1 MIKNKWTV
9 KIILLVTVI
18 LAGLILCINSINGIP
33 DAETNYK
40 EIYSAML
47 NANQEDNLN
56 WENETD
62 FEVNREEI
70 QGGGFQ
76 VPKIEGRAIYCTER
90 DVTLA
95 MTSAMWRGESN
106 EYTYYWSTPKVEN
119 IFNPANVDK
128 EGRIWSKELSKNEID
143 AINSTGDFVNS
154 LDSAIRTRGYYKCS
168 NNHTTISADKAYV
181 ITADPCNQWTPRKQ
195 IVMWMLQITGGINVD
210 NAETIIAKLKLDGSK
225 AEFVRS
231 DIEAIKQLYNEAI
244 KYGKFKERVNNA
256 LSNDGNY
263 ATNLTDVDNITSE
276 YYTSNSNKYIKVGP
290 YTMKY
295 VNGKY
300 LNEEIIFG
308 GIGGKVDN
316 ETLGLYIQNGNQKIK
331 VNKIITDDKIA
342 NTKNFRPCEESDP
355 VSGLYVEHTTDFMR
369 PSSEKE
375 FYILIPKTELE
386 ADAKLYAHFTWMEA
400 KGEECVK
407 NGISYQISE
416 GSLEKKNRIT
426 RLKPN
431 KDKKIKFEATFTQ
444 QLTEFNGE
452 RELKEFTLD
461 LGTVQPPS
469 KEGSYYVSIRKIGE
483 GGKGL
488 EGAEFLIN
496 GVSYG
501 TNEDGYIENE
511 DGDILMEQLINAS
524 GTETWTVEEKS
535 APEGYITQPL
545 KIVFNVYK
553 VYNSTTNTYEVDRI
567 EIVSSNSNAK
577 VTFNKEN
584 KTITVQIK
592 NIEKPDPNN
601 PNDLLDTYEIK
612 AKKVDEQGK
621 GLAGAK
627 FNITWPTGKTSEAT
641 SNENGDLVISGQT
654 PILGLN
660 SEEEDH
666 FKIEEIEAPAGY
678 KMING
683 AIEFDVK
690 KEKLITIDGT
700 DKYGITGIINVNAP
714 EGVTIELNGRGEI
727 SIVIPN
733 QKDIKLISIGGNVWE
748 DAKTGKASLGDG
760 INSTTNNVDKN
771 LENIKV
777 SLYTEDMKLAELMPA
792 DSVTNIYN
800 RINPTLTDANGNYK
814 FEGVDESKKYYVVF
828 EYDGQVYMPTEYLAK
843 GISGDTIQN
852 YNSVEEMLGE
862 LTNIGTGR
870 DNGNSGSTGGKN
882 TGTGTNTGSGKNTQ
896 TNTEWFEKW
905 KTNSKASELE
915 TNTGKNTI
923 EGRQTFNNRFA
934 EIGAS
939 PKNYISKNTLG
950 ISTYLVEE
958 EGIYYNKSYT
968 RLELMGYTLK
978 KTSKGVA
985 YVQDKIQLVDGYK
998 YNKYGTLD
1006 YDDNGAITSEWSEGL
1021 ISQKI
1026 KEFIVANGHYP
1037 NEAEKVR
1044 IYRSIVGDMNDDEAW
1059 NKLQFIED
1067 CKMSA
1072 LTKSPFNSGIEYYP
1086 TNKNAT
1092 FGTDL
1097 LTNYVNLGLWRRQEF
1112 NAQLTKDVVEV
1123 TTTSNGNS
1131 LTTPFNSKEK
1141 ALYYIK
1147 DYMNDYTNAIK
1158 ENNGKINLAKQ
1169 YADSQQGIYINRLNA
1184 QYYYNKYYDRPIK
1197 QSEYMGQRNLEV
1209 EIKYRITVYNLSQS
1223 LETQIIEVV
1232 DYYDDSLQLTSA
1244 VVNTNGKNISND
1256 KSSAVSESIYGQVTE
1271 KSFPGFNKVYIRL
1284 QNKQLATGEGI
1295 TIDLTYKVKR
1305 MALQGFEGYIN
1316 IGEKTNIAE
1325 INGYKT
1331 YYSANTS
1338 TPNRHGAIIGNN
1350 TTVAGLIDVNSTPG
1364 NLETIEEITNGV
1376 INFEDDSDKTTATLT
1391 IDDGDD
1397 PTPPDSDTP
1406 PDSNTPI
1413 DSTNIISG
1421 CVWEDAKTGKA
1432 SLGNGIRDSGEK
1444 RIAGVKVALCTREDK
1459 INDQLS
1465 TGEKQVDWIQRYNE
1479 KNYNKYTYKV
1489 VKEETTDQNGE
1500 YSFKDVEKGD
1510 YYVLFGYGLDDA
1522 TVLTNNK
1529 ENETNKILGKTGSNT
1544 KSYNGQDYKSTIFQA
1559 GFENGYDIE
1568 NVDYDKSLNEA
1579 HVSKAIDD
1587 WARVEEVNKYS
1598 KIQTNHIAEVLAS
1611 PTKVPTYLGEQYG
1624 SDLMGR
1630 LVDELTTNTWKI
1642 AKTQKIK
1649 IEGRR
1654 GGEKIENVDLG
1665 LVERPITQLQITNNV
1680 ENVKV
1685 TLSDGSIVFDATQT
1699 AEAKG
1704 NEIKNVIWKSNR
1716 STTKG
1721 ITGGFIQLYLDEE
1734 LMYGAT
1740 IQITYKMQINKLNDY
1755 VEYEGLEYYAK
1766 GRTNSENK
1774 VESKA
1779 KKLVCYI
1786 PNKMQFNKTQSG
1798 DWNSITD
1805 INEIIPAEEKDGEN
1819 INNNLVNY
1827 RLKDTISSQSNTIS
1841 KIEADNIN
1849 NKYSNK
1855 GYLDNEYLNNNML
1868 TISQLITKEGA
1879 QGGYECKVEIVEL
1892 ENAVGR
1898 RMKTS
1903 IVGNFNPANDPVEND
1918 EAKAENVAVMPPFG
1932 IGQVFYYILTIV
1944 IAGMLVVGIIF
1955 IKKKVLVK

>member
-56 WENETD
+56 WGNETG
-62 FEVNREEI
+62 FEVDPDNL
-70 QGGGFQ
+70 QSNGFE
-76 VPKIEGRAIYCTER
+76 VPKVEGRAIYCTER
-90 DVTLA
+90 GVTLA
-95 MTSAMWRGESN
+95 MNSNMYRGTNTAYS
-106 EYTYYWSTPKVEN
+106 YYNWGPKIVSN
-119 IFNPANVDK
+119 IFDPAN
-128 EGRIWSKELSKNEID
+128 GNLWSRKLTDTEIR
-143 AINSTGDFVNS
+143 AINNVKDFG
-154 LDSAIRTRGYYKCS
+154 LLATIRTRGYYKCS

-225 AEFVRS
+225 AKFVRS
-231 DIEAIKQLYNEAI
+231 DIEAIKQLYNEA
-244 KYGKFKERVNNA
+244 KAYRRFKNGVNKA
-256 LSNDGNY
+256 LSNGGSY
-263 ATNLTDVDNITSE
+263 ATNLTDVDNMTSE
-276 YYTSNSNKYIKVGP
+276 YYTSNSNEYIKVGP

-300 LNEEIIFG
+300 KDEKIIFG

-331 VNKIITDDKIA
+331 VEKIITNDNER

-386 ADAKLYAHFTWMEA
+386 DDAKLYAHFTWMEA
-400 KGEECVK
+400 KGEKCVK

-416 GSLEKKNRIT
+416 DSLKKSNGKT
-426 RLKPN
+426 KLKPDANN
-431 KDKKIKFEATFTQ
+431 KIEFEATFTQ

-452 RELKEFTLD
+452 RKLKEFTLD

-469 KEGSYYVSIRKIGE
+469 KEGSYSINMRKIDEKGD
-483 GGKGL
+483 GL

-496 GVSYG
+496 GLLTYVSDK
-501 TNEDGYIENE
+501 DGYI
-511 DGDILMEQLINAS
+511 LRSHQVINAS

-567 EIVSSNSNAK
+567 EIVSANSNAK

-584 KTITVQIK
+584 QTITVQIK
-592 NIEKPDPNN
+592 NIKANPENPD
-601 PNDLLDTYEIK
+601 DLLDTYEIK
-612 AKKVDEQGK
+612 ARKVNEQGN

-654 PILGLN
+654 PMLGLN
-660 SEEEDH
+660 SEGEDH

-777 SLYTEDMKLAELMPA
+777 SLYTEDMKLAELMPD

-905 KTNSKASELE
+905 KANSKASEYE
-915 TNTGKNTI
+915 TNTGRITI

-998 YNKYGTLD
+998 YNEYGTLD

-1044 IYRSIVGDMNDDEAW
+1044 IYRSIVGDMNDNEAW

-1141 ALYYIK
+1141 ALYNIK

-1158 ENNGKINLAKQ
+1158 DNNGKINLAKQ

-1197 QSEYMGQRNLEV
+1197 QSEYIGQRNLEV

-1223 LETQIIEVV
+1223 LETQITEVV

-1244 VVNTNGKNISND
+1244 VVNTNGKNISKD

-1305 MALQGFEGYIN
+1305 MALQGFEGYVN

-1350 TTVAGLIDVNSTPG
+1350 TTVAGLVDVNSTPG

-1391 IDDGDD
+1391 ITDD
-1397 PTPPDSDTP
+1397 PTPPDPDTP
-1406 PDSNTPI
+1406 PDPNTPI

-1421 CVWEDAKTGKA
+1421 CVWEDNNK
-1432 SLGNGIRDSGEK
+1432 NGIRDSGEEK
-1444 RIAGVKVALCTREDK
+1444 IAGVKVALCTR
-1459 INDQLS
+1459 INDQLGA
-1465 TGEKQVDWIQRYNE
+1465 GEKQVDWIQRYNE

-1500 YSFKDVEKGD
+1500 YRFKDVEKGY

-1559 GFENGYDIE
+1559 NLENGEYDLEKIKE
-1568 NVDYDKSLNEA
+1568 YDKNLNDKY
-1579 HVSKAIDD
+1579 VSDAIDD
-1587 WARVEEVNKYS
+1587 WERVKEVNEYS

-1642 AKTQKIK
+1642 AKTPK
-1649 IEGRR
+1649 IEVTEVK
-1654 GGEKIENVDLG
+1654 GGERIPNINLG
-1665 LVERPITQLQITNNV
+1665 LV
-1680 ENVKV
+1680 
-1685 TLSDGSIVFDATQT
+1685 
-1699 AEAKG
+1699 
-1704 NEIKNVIWKSNR
+1704 
-1716 STTKG
+1716 
-1721 ITGGFIQLYLDEE
+1721 
-1734 LMYGAT
+1734 
-1740 IQITYKMQINKLNDY
+1740 
-1755 VEYEGLEYYAK
+1755 
-1766 GRTNSENK
+1766 
-1774 VESKA
+1774 
-1779 KKLVCYI
+1779 
-1786 PNKMQFNKTQSG
+1786 
-1798 DWNSITD
+1798 
-1805 INEIIPAEEKDGEN
+1805 
-1819 INNNLVNY
+1819 
-1827 RLKDTISSQSNTIS
+1827 
-1841 KIEADNIN
+1841 
-1849 NKYSNK
+1849 
-1855 GYLDNEYLNNNML
+1855 
-1868 TISQLITKEGA
+1868 
-1879 QGGYECKVEIVEL
+1879 
-1892 ENAVGR
+1892 
-1898 RMKTS
+1898 
-1903 IVGNFNPANDPVEND
+1903 
-1918 EAKAENVAVMPPFG
+1918 
-1932 IGQVFYYILTIV
+1932 
-1944 IAGMLVVGIIF
+1944 
-1955 IKKKVLVK
+1955 

>member
-56 WENETD
+56 WGNETG
-62 FEVNREEI
+62 FEVDPDNM
-70 QGGGFQ
+70 QSNGFE
-76 VPKIEGRAIYCTER
+76 VPKVEGRAIYCTER
-90 DVTLA
+90 GVTLA
-95 MTSAMWRGESN
+95 MNSNMYRGTNTAYS
-106 EYTYYWSTPKVEN
+106 YYNWGPKIVSN
-119 IFNPANVDK
+119 IFDPAN
-128 EGRIWSKELSKNEID
+128 GNLWSRELTDTEIS
-143 AINSTGDFVNS
+143 AINNVKDFG
-154 LDSAIRTRGYYKCS
+154 LLATIRTRGYYKCS

-231 DIEAIKQLYNEAI
+231 DIEAIKQLYNEA
-244 KYGKFKERVNNA
+244 KAYRRFKNGVNKA
-256 LSNDGNY
+256 LSNGGSY

-276 YYTSNSNKYIKVGP
+276 YYTSNSNEYIKVGP

-300 LNEEIIFG
+300 KDEKIIFG

-331 VNKIITDDKIA
+331 VEKIITNDNER

-400 KGEECVK
+400 KGEKCVK

-416 GSLEKKNRIT
+416 DSLKKSNGKT
-426 RLKPN
+426 KLKPDAN
-431 KDKKIKFEATFTQ
+431 KKIEFEATFTQ

-452 RELKEFTLD
+452 RKLKEFTLD

-469 KEGSYYVSIRKIGE
+469 KEGSYSINMRKIDEKGD
-483 GGKGL
+483 GL

-496 GVSYG
+496 GLLTYVSDK
-501 TNEDGYIENE
+501 DGF
-511 DGDILMEQLINAS
+511 ILRSHQVINAS

-567 EIVSSNSNAK
+567 EIVSANSNAK

-584 KTITVQIK
+584 QTITVQIK

-612 AKKVDEQGK
+612 AKKVNEQGN

-660 SEEEDH
+660 SEGEDH

-777 SLYTEDMKLAELMPA
+777 SLYTEDMKLAELMPD

-814 FEGVDESKKYYVVF
+814 FEGVCVDESKKYYVVF

-905 KTNSKASELE
+905 KANSKASELE

-1044 IYRSIVGDMNDDEAW
+1044 IYRSIVGDMNDNEAW

-1141 ALYYIK
+1141 ALYNIK

-1158 ENNGKINLAKQ
+1158 DNNGKINLAKQ

-1197 QSEYMGQRNLEV
+1197 QSEYIGQRNLEV

-1223 LETQIIEVV
+1223 LETQITEVV

-1244 VVNTNGKNISND
+1244 VVNTNGKNISKD

-1305 MALQGFEGYIN
+1305 MALQGFEGYVN

-1350 TTVAGLIDVNSTPG
+1350 TTVAGLVDVNSTPG

-1391 IDDGDD
+1391 ITDD
-1397 PTPPDSDTP
+1397 PTPPDPDTP
-1406 PDSNTPI
+1406 PDPNTPI

-1421 CVWEDAKTGKA
+1421 CVWEDNNK
-1432 SLGNGIRDSGEK
+1432 NGIRDSGEEK
-1444 RIAGVKVALCTREDK
+1444 IAGVKVALCTR
-1459 INDQLS
+1459 INDQLG
-1465 TGEKQVDWIQRYNE
+1465 TREKQVDWIQRYNE

-1500 YSFKDVEKGD
+1500 YRFKDVEKGY

-1559 GFENGYDIE
+1559 NLENGEYDLEKIKE
-1568 NVDYDKSLNEA
+1568 YDKNLNDKY
-1579 HVSKAIDD
+1579 VSDAIDD
-1587 WARVEEVNKYS
+1587 WERVKEVNEYS

-1642 AKTQKIK
+1642 AKTPK
-1649 IEGRR
+1649 IEVTEVK
-1654 GGEKIENVDLG
+1654 GGERIPNVDLG
-1665 LVERPITQLQITNNV
+1665 LVERPKTQLQITNNV

-1699 AEAKG
+1699 AEATKG
-1704 NEIKNVIWKSNR
+1704 NETKNVIWKSNR

-1740 IQITYKMQINKLNDY
+1740 IQITYKMQINEKNDDY

-1766 GRTNSENK
+1766 GRTNSGIK

-1798 DWNSITD
+1798 DWNAITD

-1849 NKYSNK
+1849 NA
-1855 GYLDNEYLNNNML
+1855 YLNNNML
-1868 TISQLITKEGA
+1868 TISQLITKESA

-1898 RMKTS
+1898 RMETS

-1918 EAKAENVAVMPPFG
+1918 EAKAEDVAVMPPFG
-1932 IGQVFYYILTIV
+1932 IGQVFYYVLTIV

>member
-56 WENETD
+56 WGNETG
-62 FEVNREEI
+62 FEVDPDNL
-70 QGGGFQ
+70 QSNGFE
-76 VPKIEGRAIYCTER
+76 VPKVEGRAIYCTER
-90 DVTLA
+90 GVTLA
-95 MTSAMWRGESN
+95 MNSNMYRGTNTAYS
-106 EYTYYWSTPKVEN
+106 YYNWGPKIVSN
-119 IFNPANVDK
+119 IFDPAN
-128 EGRIWSKELSKNEID
+128 GMWSKTLTDDEIK
-143 AINSTGDFVNS
+143 AINNVNNFG
-154 LDSAIRTRGYYKCS
+154 LPATIRTRGYYKCS

-225 AEFVRS
+225 AQFVR
-231 DIEAIKQLYNEAI
+231 DNVDAIKQLYNEAI

-331 VNKIITDDKIA
+331 VNKIITDDKIT
-342 NTKNFRPCEESDP
+342 NTKNFKPCEESDP

-416 GSLEKKNRIT
+416 GSLEKENEIT

-431 KDKKIKFEATFTQ
+431 KDKKIKFEAAFTQ

-469 KEGSYYVSIRKIGE
+469 KEGSYSINMRKIYEDENGVE
-483 GGKGL
+483 HGL

-496 GVSYG
+496 GLLTYVSDK
-501 TNEDGYIENE
+501 DGF
-511 DGDILMEQLINAS
+511 ILRSHQVINAS

-567 EIVSSNSNAK
+567 EIVSANSNAK
-577 VTFNKEN
+577 VTFNKEDQ
-584 KTITVQIK
+584 TITVQIK
-592 NIEKPDPNN
+592 NIKANPENPD
-601 PNDLLDTYEIK
+601 DLLDTYEIK
-612 AKKVDEQGK
+612 AKKVNEQGN

-660 SEEEDH
+660 SEGEDH

-870 DNGNSGSTGGKN
+870 DNGNSGSAGGKN

-905 KTNSKASELE
+905 KANSKASEFE

-1026 KEFIVANGHYP
+1026 KEFIVANRHYP

-1044 IYRSIVGDMNDDEAW
+1044 IYRSIVGDMNDNEAW

-1123 TTTSNGNS
+1123 TTTNTKNGNS
-1131 LTTPFNSKEK
+1131 DKTVFNGKTY
-1141 ALYYIK
+1141 ALDSIK
-1147 DYMNDYTNAIK
+1147 DYINDYTNAIK
-1158 ENNGKINLAKQ
+1158 DNNGKINLAKQ

-1223 LETQIIEVV
+1223 LETQITEVV

-1244 VVNTNGKNISND
+1244 VVNTNGKNISKD

-1350 TTVAGLIDVNSTPG
+1350 TTVAGLVDVNSTPG

-1391 IDDGDD
+1391 ITDDGDD
-1397 PTPPDSDTP
+1397 PTPPDNP
-1406 PDSNTPI
+1406 NNPTPI
-1413 DSTNIISG
+1413 DSTNTISG
-1421 CVWEDAKTGKA
+1421 CVWEDNNK
-1432 SLGNGIRDSGEK
+1432 NGIRDSGEEK
-1444 RIAGVKVALCTREDK
+1444 IAGVKVALCKKYERDDGTQQVAGDEKLGWIKEYNDK
-1459 INDQLS
+1459 LKLYNKEYIYKS
-1465 TGEKQVDWIQRYNE
+1465 VGEYTTGEDG
-1479 KNYNKYTYKV
+1479 TYSFE
-1489 VKEETTDQNGE
+1489 VKEP
-1500 YSFKDVEKGD
+1500 GD

-1522 TVLTNNK
+1522 TVLTND
-1529 ENETNKILGKTGSNT
+1529 EDNETYKVLVERRGKNE

-1587 WARVEEVNKYS
+1587 WDRVKEVNKYS

-1740 IQITYKMQINKLNDY
+1740 IQITYKMQINELNDY

-1898 RMKTS
+1898 RMETS

-1932 IGQVFYYILTIV
+1932 IGQVFYYVLTIV

>member
-56 WENETD
+56 WGNETG
-62 FEVNREEI
+62 FEVDPDNM
-70 QGGGFQ
+70 QSNGFE
-76 VPKIEGRAIYCTER
+76 VPKVEGRAIYCTER
-90 DVTLA
+90 GVTLA
-95 MTSAMWRGESN
+95 MNSNMYRGTNTAYS
-106 EYTYYWSTPKVEN
+106 YYNWGPKIVSN
-119 IFNPANVDK
+119 IFDPAN
-128 EGRIWSKELSKNEID
+128 GNLWSRELTDTEIS
-143 AINSTGDFVNS
+143 AINNVKDFG
-154 LDSAIRTRGYYKCS
+154 LLATIRTRGYYKCS

-231 DIEAIKQLYNEAI
+231 DIEAIKQLYNEA
-244 KYGKFKERVNNA
+244 KAYRRFKNGVNKA
-256 LSNDGNY
+256 LSNGGSY

-276 YYTSNSNKYIKVGP
+276 YYTSNSNEYIKVGP

-300 LNEEIIFG
+300 KDEKIIFG

-331 VNKIITDDKIA
+331 VEKIITNDNER

-400 KGEECVK
+400 KGEKCVK

-416 GSLEKKNRIT
+416 DSLKKSNGKT
-426 RLKPN
+426 KLKPDAN
-431 KDKKIKFEATFTQ
+431 KKIEFEATFTQ

-452 RELKEFTLD
+452 RKLKEFTLD

-469 KEGSYYVSIRKIGE
+469 KEGSYSINMRKIYEDENGVE
-483 GGKGL
+483 HGL

-496 GVSYG
+496 GLLTYVSDK
-501 TNEDGYIENE
+501 DGYILR
-511 DGDILMEQLINAS
+511 GHQVINAS

-535 APEGYITQPL
+535 APVGYIVQPL

-567 EIVSSNSNAK
+567 EIVSSNSNAE
-577 VTFNKEN
+577 VTFNKEDQ
-584 KTITVQIK
+584 TITVQIK
-592 NIEKPDPNN
+592 NIKANPENPD
-601 PNDLLDTYEIK
+601 DDTYEIK
-612 AKKVDEQGK
+612 AKKVNEQGN

-660 SEEEDH
+660 SEGEDH

-905 KTNSKASELE
+905 KANSKASELE

-1123 TTTSNGNS
+1123 TTTNTKNGNS
-1131 LTTPFNSKEK
+1131 DKTVFNGKTY
-1141 ALYYIK
+1141 ALDSIK
-1147 DYMNDYTNAIK
+1147 DYINDYTNAIK
-1158 ENNGKINLAKQ
+1158 DNNGKINLAKQ

-1223 LETQIIEVV
+1223 LETQITEVV

-1244 VVNTNGKNISND
+1244 VVNTNGKNISKD

-1350 TTVAGLIDVNSTPG
+1350 TTVAGLVDVNSTPG

-1391 IDDGDD
+1391 ITDD
-1397 PTPPDSDTP
+1397 PTPPDPDTP
-1406 PDSNTPI
+1406 PDPNTPI

-1421 CVWEDAKTGKA
+1421 CVWEDNNK
-1432 SLGNGIRDSGEK
+1432 NGIRDSGEEK
-1444 RIAGVKVALCTREDK
+1444 IAGVKVALCKKYERDDGTQQVAGDEKLGWIKEYNDK
-1459 INDQLS
+1459 LKLYNKEYIYKS
-1465 TGEKQVDWIQRYNE
+1465 VGEYTTGEDG
-1479 KNYNKYTYKV
+1479 TYSFE
-1489 VKEETTDQNGE
+1489 VKE
-1500 YSFKDVEKGD
+1500 SGD

-1522 TVLTNNK
+1522 TVLTND
-1529 ENETNKILGKTGSNT
+1529 EDNETYKVLVARRGKNE

-1587 WARVEEVNKYS
+1587 WDRVKEVNKYS

-1699 AEAKG
+1699 AEATKG

-1716 STTKG
+1716 SATKG
-1721 ITGGFIQLYLDEE
+1721 ITGGLIHLYLDKE

-1740 IQITYKMQINKLNDY
+1740 IQITYKMQINNLNDY

-1849 NKYSNK
+1849 NA
-1855 GYLDNEYLNNNML
+1855 YLNNNML
-1868 TISQLITKEGA
+1868 TISQLITKESA

-1898 RMKTS
+1898 RMETS

-1918 EAKAENVAVMPPFG
+1918 EAKAEDVAVMPPFG
-1932 IGQVFYYILTIV
+1932 IGQVFYYVLTVV

>member
-40 EIYSAML
+40 EVYSAML

-56 WENETD
+56 WGNETG
-62 FEVNREEI
+62 FEVDPDNI
-70 QGGGFQ
+70 QSNGFE
-76 VPKIEGRAIYCTER
+76 VPKVEGRAIYCTER
-90 DVTLA
+90 GVTLA
-95 MTSAMWRGESN
+95 MNSNMYRGTNKAYS
-106 EYTYYWSTPKVEN
+106 YYNWGPKIVSN
-119 IFNPANVDK
+119 IFDPAN
-128 EGRIWSKELSKNEID
+128 GMWSKTLTDDEIE
-143 AINSTGDFVNS
+143 AINNVKDFG
-154 LDSAIRTRGYYKCS
+154 LLATIRTRGYYKCS

-195 IVMWMLQITGGINVD
+195 IVMWMLIDGGVNTE
-210 NAETIIAKLKLDGSK
+210 NAETIIERLDIDGGK
-225 AEFVRS
+225 AQFVR
-231 DIEAIKQLYNEAI
+231 DNVDAIKQLYYEAI
-244 KYGKFKERVNNA
+244 AYGKFKERVNNA

-276 YYTSNSNKYIKVGP
+276 YYPSNSKEYIKVGP

-300 LNEEIIFG
+300 KDEKIIFG

-331 VNKIITDDKIA
+331 VNKIITDDEVN
-342 NTKNFRPCEESDP
+342 NTKNFKPCEESDP
-355 VSGLYVEHTTDFMR
+355 VSGLYVEHTKTAMK

-400 KGEECVK
+400 KGEKCVK

-416 GSLEKKNRIT
+416 DSLKKSNGKT
-426 RLKPN
+426 KLKPDAN
-431 KDKKIKFEATFTQ
+431 KKIEFEATFTQ

-452 RELKEFTLD
+452 RKLKEFTLD

-469 KEGSYYVSIRKIGE
+469 KEGSYSINMRKIYEDENGVE
-483 GGKGL
+483 HGL

-496 GVSYG
+496 GLLTYVSD
-501 TNEDGYIENE
+501 EDGYILR
-511 DGDILMEQLINAS
+511 GQQIINAS
-524 GTETWTVEEKS
+524 GTETWTVEEKI
-535 APEGYITQPL
+535 APAGYIVQPL

-567 EIVSSNSNAK
+567 EIVSSNSNAE
-577 VTFNKEN
+577 VTFNKEDQ
-584 KTITVQIK
+584 TITVKIK
-592 NIEKPDPNN
+592 NIKN
-601 PNDLLDTYEIK
+601 PNPDNPDDLLNTYKIK
-612 AKKVDEQGK
+612 AKKVDEQGN

-627 FNITWPTGKTSEAT
+627 FKITWPTGKTSEAT

-654 PILGLN
+654 PTLLLN
-660 SEEEDH
+660 SEGEDH

-700 DKYGITGIINVNAP
+700 DKYVITIVNVNTP
-714 EGVTIELNGRGEI
+714 EGVIIGLSGSGEI
-727 SIVIPN
+727 SIVISN
-733 QKDIKLISIGGNVWE
+733 QKDIPLISIGGNVWE

-777 SLYTEDMKLAELMPA
+777 SLYTEDMKLAELMPD

-905 KTNSKASELE
+905 KANSKASELE

-998 YNKYGTLD
+998 YNQYGTLD

-1141 ALYYIK
+1141 ALYNIK

-1158 ENNGKINLAKQ
+1158 DNNGKINLAKQ

-1223 LETQIIEVV
+1223 LETQITEVV

-1305 MALQGFEGYIN
+1305 MALQGFGGYIN

-1350 TTVAGLIDVNSTPG
+1350 TTVAGLVDVNSTPG

-1391 IDDGDD
+1391 ITDD
-1397 PTPPDSDTP
+1397 PTPPDPDTP
-1406 PDSNTPI
+1406 PDPNTPI

-1500 YSFKDVEKGD
+1500 YSFKDVKKGD

-1522 TVLTNNK
+1522 TILTNNK

-1559 GFENGYDIE
+1559 NLENGEYDLEEIKE
-1568 NVDYDKSLNEA
+1568 YDKNLNDKY
-1579 HVSKAIDD
+1579 VSDAIDD
-1587 WARVEEVNKYS
+1587 WDRVKEVNEYS

-1642 AKTQKIK
+1642 AKTPK
-1649 IEGRR
+1649 IEVTEVKD
-1654 GGEKIENVDLG
+1654 GERIPNVDLG

-1699 AEAKG
+1699 AEAT
-1704 NEIKNVIWKSNR
+1704 KNVIWKSNR
-1716 STTKG
+1716 SATKG

-1740 IQITYKMQINKLNDY
+1740 IQIMYKMQINKLKNY

-1766 GRTNSENK
+1766 GRTNSGIK
-1774 VESKA
+1774 VEPKA

-1798 DWNSITD
+1798 DWNAITD

-1841 KIEADNIN
+1841 KIERPDNTEDN
-1849 NKYSNK
+1849 EA
-1855 GYLDNEYLNNNML
+1855 YLDNAYLNNNML

-1898 RMKTS
+1898 RMETS
-1903 IVGNFNPANDPVEND
+1903 IVGNFNPANNPVEND
-1918 EAKAENVAVMPPFG
+1918 EAKAEDVAVMPPFG
-1932 IGQVFYYILTIV
+1932 IGQVFYYVLTIV

>member
-56 WENETD
+56 WGNETG
-62 FEVNREEI
+62 FEVDPDNI
-70 QGGGFQ
+70 QSNGFE
-76 VPKIEGRAIYCTER
+76 VPKVEGRAIYCTQR

-95 MTSAMWRGESN
+95 MTSAMWRGESSA
-106 EYTYYWSTPKVEN
+106 YTYYWSTPKVED
-119 IFNPANVDK
+119 IFNPAN
-128 EGRIWSKELSKNEID
+128 GNLWSRKLTDTEIS
-143 AINSTGDFVNS
+143 AINNANNFGLPAT
-154 LDSAIRTRGYYKCS
+154 IRTRGYYKCS

-225 AEFVRS
+225 AKFVRS
-231 DIEAIKQLYNEAI
+231 DIEAIKQLYNEA
-244 KYGKFKERVNNA
+244 KAYRRFKNGVNKA
-256 LSNDGNY
+256 LSNGGSY
-263 ATNLTDVDNITSE
+263 ATNLTDVDNMTSE
-276 YYTSNSNKYIKVGP
+276 YYTSNSNEYIKVGP

-300 LNEEIIFG
+300 KDEKIIFG

-331 VNKIITDDKIA
+331 VEKIITNDNER

-386 ADAKLYAHFTWMEA
+386 DDAKLYAHFTWMEA
-400 KGEECVK
+400 KGEKCVK

-416 GSLEKKNRIT
+416 DSLKKSNGKT
-426 RLKPN
+426 KLKPDANN
-431 KDKKIKFEATFTQ
+431 KIEFEATFTQ

-452 RELKEFTLD
+452 RKLKEFTLD

-469 KEGSYYVSIRKIGE
+469 KEGSYSINMRKIDEKGD
-483 GGKGL
+483 GL

-496 GVSYG
+496 GLLTYVSDK
-501 TNEDGYIENE
+501 DGYI
-511 DGDILMEQLINAS
+511 LRSHQVINAS

-567 EIVSSNSNAK
+567 EIVSANSNAK

-584 KTITVQIK
+584 QTITVQIK
-592 NIEKPDPNN
+592 NIKANPENPD
-601 PNDLLDTYEIK
+601 DLLDKYEIK
-612 AKKVDEQGK
+612 ARKVNEQGN

-654 PILGLN
+654 PMLGLN
-660 SEEEDH
+660 SEGEDH

-905 KTNSKASELE
+905 KANSKASEYE
-915 TNTGKNTI
+915 TNTGRITI

-1044 IYRSIVGDMNDDEAW
+1044 IYRSIVGDMNDNEAW

-1131 LTTPFNSKEK
+1131 LTTPFNNKEK
-1141 ALYYIK
+1141 ALYNIK

-1158 ENNGKINLAKQ
+1158 DNNGKINLAKQ

-1197 QSEYMGQRNLEV
+1197 QSEYIGQRNLEV

-1223 LETQIIEVV
+1223 LETQITEVV

-1244 VVNTNGKNISND
+1244 VVNTNGKNISKD

-1305 MALQGFEGYIN
+1305 MALQGFEGYVN

-1350 TTVAGLIDVNSTPG
+1350 TTVAGLVDVNSTPG

-1391 IDDGDD
+1391 ITDD
-1397 PTPPDSDTP
+1397 PTPPDPDTP
-1406 PDSNTPI
+1406 PDPNTPI

-1421 CVWEDAKTGKA
+1421 CVWEDNNK
-1432 SLGNGIRDSGEK
+1432 NGIRDSGEEK
-1444 RIAGVKVALCTREDK
+1444 IAGVKVALCTR
-1459 INDQLS
+1459 INDQLG

-1500 YSFKDVEKGD
+1500 YRFKDVEKGY

-1559 GFENGYDIE
+1559 NLENGEYDLEKIKE
-1568 NVDYDKSLNEA
+1568 YDKNLNDKY
-1579 HVSKAIDD
+1579 VSDAIDD
-1587 WARVEEVNKYS
+1587 WERVKEVNEYS

-1642 AKTQKIK
+1642 AKTPK
-1649 IEGRR
+1649 IEVTEVK
-1654 GGEKIENVDLG
+1654 GGERIPNVDLG
-1665 LVERPITQLQITNNV
+1665 LVERPKTQLQITNNV

-1699 AEAKG
+1699 AEATKG
-1704 NEIKNVIWKSNR
+1704 NETKNVIWKSNR
-1716 STTKG
+1716 SATKG

-1740 IQITYKMQINKLNDY
+1740 IQITYKMQINELNDY

-1766 GRTNSENK
+1766 GRTNSGIK

-1798 DWNSITD
+1798 DWNAITD

-1849 NKYSNK
+1849 NA
-1855 GYLDNEYLNNNML
+1855 YLNNNML

-1898 RMKTS
+1898 RMETS

-1918 EAKAENVAVMPPFG
+1918 EAKAEDVAVMPPFG
-1932 IGQVFYYILTIV
+1932 IGQVFYYVLTIV

>member
-56 WENETD
+56 WGNETG
-62 FEVNREEI
+62 FEVDPDNM
-70 QGGGFQ
+70 QSNGFE
-76 VPKIEGRAIYCTER
+76 VPKVEGRAIYCTER
-90 DVTLA
+90 GVTLA
-95 MTSAMWRGESN
+95 MNSNMYRGTNTAYS
-106 EYTYYWSTPKVEN
+106 YYNWGPKIVSN
-119 IFNPANVDK
+119 IFDPAN
-128 EGRIWSKELSKNEID
+128 GNLWSRKLTDTEIS
-143 AINSTGDFVNS
+143 AINNVKDFG
-154 LDSAIRTRGYYKCS
+154 LLATIRTRGYYKCS

-231 DIEAIKQLYNEAI
+231 DIEAIKQLYNEA
-244 KYGKFKERVNNA
+244 KAYRRFKNGVNKA
-256 LSNDGNY
+256 LSNGGSY

-276 YYTSNSNKYIKVGP
+276 YYTSNSNEYIKVGP

-300 LNEEIIFG
+300 KDEKIIFG

-331 VNKIITDDKIA
+331 VEKIITNDNER
-342 NTKNFRPCEESDP
+342 NTKNFKPCEESDP

-386 ADAKLYAHFTWMEA
+386 DDAKLYAHFTWMEA
-400 KGEECVK
+400 KGEKCVK

-416 GSLEKKNRIT
+416 DSLKKSNGKT
-426 RLKPN
+426 KLKPDANN
-431 KDKKIKFEATFTQ
+431 KIEFEATFTQ

-452 RELKEFTLD
+452 RKLKEFTLD

-469 KEGSYYVSIRKIGE
+469 KEGSYSINMRKIDEKGD
-483 GGKGL
+483 GL

-496 GVSYG
+496 GLLTYVSDK
-501 TNEDGYIENE
+501 DGYI
-511 DGDILMEQLINAS
+511 LRSHQVINAS

-567 EIVSSNSNAK
+567 EIVSANSNAK

-584 KTITVQIK
+584 QTITVQIK
-592 NIEKPDPNN
+592 NIKANPENPD
-601 PNDLLDTYEIK
+601 DLLDTYEIK
-612 AKKVDEQGK
+612 ARKVNEQGN

-654 PILGLN
+654 PMLELN
-660 SEEEDH
+660 SEGEDH

-777 SLYTEDMKLAELMPA
+777 SLYTEDMKPAELMPA

-870 DNGNSGSTGGKN
+870 DNGNSGNTGGKN

-905 KTNSKASELE
+905 KANSKASEYE
-915 TNTGKNTI
+915 TNTGRITI

-1044 IYRSIVGDMNDDEAW
+1044 IYRSIVGDMNDNEAW

-1141 ALYYIK
+1141 ALYNIK

-1158 ENNGKINLAKQ
+1158 DNNGKINLAKQ

-1197 QSEYMGQRNLEV
+1197 QSEYIGQRNLEV

-1223 LETQIIEVV
+1223 LETQITEVV

-1244 VVNTNGKNISND
+1244 VVNTNGKNISKD

-1305 MALQGFEGYIN
+1305 MALQGFEGYVN

-1350 TTVAGLIDVNSTPG
+1350 TTVAGLVDVNSTPG

-1391 IDDGDD
+1391 ITDD
-1397 PTPPDSDTP
+1397 PTPPDPDTP
-1406 PDSNTPI
+1406 PDPNTPI

-1421 CVWEDAKTGKA
+1421 CVWEDNNK
-1432 SLGNGIRDSGEK
+1432 NGIRDSGEEK
-1444 RIAGVKVALCTREDK
+1444 IAGVKVALCTR
-1459 INDQLS
+1459 INDQLG

-1500 YSFKDVEKGD
+1500 YRFKDVEKGY

-1559 GFENGYDIE
+1559 NLENGEYDLEKIKE
-1568 NVDYDKSLNEA
+1568 YDKNLNDKY
-1579 HVSKAIDD
+1579 VSDAIDD
-1587 WARVEEVNKYS
+1587 WERVKEVNEYS

-1642 AKTQKIK
+1642 AKTPK
-1649 IEGRR
+1649 IEVTEVK
-1654 GGEKIENVDLG
+1654 GGERIPNVDLG
-1665 LVERPITQLQITNNV
+1665 LVERPKTQLQITNNV

-1699 AEAKG
+1699 AEATKG
-1704 NEIKNVIWKSNR
+1704 NETKNVIWKSNR
-1716 STTKG
+1716 SATKG
-1721 ITGGFIQLYLDEE
+1721 ITGGLIHLYLDKE

-1740 IQITYKMQINKLNDY
+1740 IQITYKMQINNLNDY

-1849 NKYSNK
+1849 NA
-1855 GYLDNEYLNNNML
+1855 YLNNNML
-1868 TISQLITKEGA
+1868 TISQLITKESA

-1898 RMKTS
+1898 RMETS

-1918 EAKAENVAVMPPFG
+1918 EAKAEDVAVMPPFG
-1932 IGQVFYYILTIV
+1932 IGQVFYYVLTVV

>member
-40 EIYSAML
+40 EVYSAML

-56 WENETD
+56 WGNETG
-62 FEVNREEI
+62 FEVDPDNI
-70 QGGGFQ
+70 QSNGFE
-76 VPKIEGRAIYCTER
+76 VPKVEGRAIYCTER
-90 DVTLA
+90 GVTLA
-95 MTSAMWRGESN
+95 MNSNMYRGTNKAYS
-106 EYTYYWSTPKVEN
+106 YYNWGPKIVSN
-119 IFNPANVDK
+119 IFDPAN
-128 EGRIWSKELSKNEID
+128 GMWSKTLTDDEIE
-143 AINSTGDFVNS
+143 AINNVKDFG
-154 LDSAIRTRGYYKCS
+154 LLATIRTRGYYKCS

-195 IVMWMLQITGGINVD
+195 IVMWMLIDGGVNTE
-210 NAETIIAKLKLDGSK
+210 NAETIIERLDIDGGK
-225 AEFVRS
+225 AQFVR
-231 DIEAIKQLYNEAI
+231 DNVDAIKQLYYEAI
-244 KYGKFKERVNNA
+244 AYGKFKERVNNA

-276 YYTSNSNKYIKVGP
+276 YYPSNSKEYIKVGP

-300 LNEEIIFG
+300 KDEKIIFG

-331 VNKIITDDKIA
+331 VNKIITDDEVN
-342 NTKNFRPCEESDP
+342 NTKNFKPCEESDP
-355 VSGLYVEHTTDFMR
+355 VSGLYVEHTKTAMK

-400 KGEECVK
+400 KGEKCVK

-416 GSLEKKNRIT
+416 DSLKKSNGKT
-426 RLKPN
+426 KLKPDAN
-431 KDKKIKFEATFTQ
+431 KKIEFEATFTQ

-452 RELKEFTLD
+452 RKLKEFTLD

-469 KEGSYYVSIRKIGE
+469 KEGSYSINMRKIYEDENGVE
-483 GGKGL
+483 HGL
-488 EGAEFLIN
+488 EGAKFLIN
-496 GVSYG
+496 GLLTCVSD
-501 TNEDGYIENE
+501 EDGYILR
-511 DGDILMEQLINAS
+511 GQQIINAS
-524 GTETWTVEEKS
+524 GTETWTVEEKI
-535 APEGYITQPL
+535 APAGYIVQPL

-567 EIVSSNSNAK
+567 EIVSSNSNAE
-577 VTFNKEN
+577 VTFNKEDQ
-584 KTITVQIK
+584 TITVKIK
-592 NIEKPDPNN
+592 NIKN
-601 PNDLLDTYEIK
+601 PNPDNPDDLLNTYKIK
-612 AKKVDEQGK
+612 AKKVDEQGN

-627 FNITWPTGKTSEAT
+627 FKITWPTGKTSEAT

-654 PILGLN
+654 PTLLLN
-660 SEEEDH
+660 SEGEDH

-700 DKYGITGIINVNAP
+700 DKYGITIVNVNTP
-714 EGVTIELNGRGEI
+714 EGVIIGLSGSGEI
-727 SIVIPN
+727 SIVISN
-733 QKDIKLISIGGNVWE
+733 QKDIPLISIGGNVWE

-777 SLYTEDMKLAELMPA
+777 SLYTEDMKLAELMPD

-905 KTNSKASELE
+905 KANSKASELE

-998 YNKYGTLD
+998 YNQYGTLD

-1223 LETQIIEVV
+1223 LETQITEVV

-1350 TTVAGLIDVNSTPG
+1350 TTVAGLVDVNSTPG

-1391 IDDGDD
+1391 ITDD
-1397 PTPPDSDTP
+1397 PTPPDPDTP
-1406 PDSNTPI
+1406 PDPNTPI

-1500 YSFKDVEKGD
+1500 YSFKDVKKGD

-1522 TVLTNNK
+1522 TILTNNK

-1559 GFENGYDIE
+1559 NLENGEYDLEEIKE
-1568 NVDYDKSLNEA
+1568 YDKNLNDKY
-1579 HVSKAIDD
+1579 VSDAIDD
-1587 WARVEEVNKYS
+1587 WDRVKEVNEYS

-1642 AKTQKIK
+1642 AKTPK
-1649 IEGRR
+1649 IEVTEVK
-1654 GGEKIENVDLG
+1654 GGERIPNVDLG

-1699 AEAKG
+1699 AEAT
-1704 NEIKNVIWKSNR
+1704 KNVIWKSNR
-1716 STTKG
+1716 IATKG

-1740 IQITYKMQINKLNDY
+1740 IQITYKMQINEKNDDY

-1766 GRTNSENK
+1766 GRTNSGIK

-1841 KIEADNIN
+1841 KIEANNIN
-1849 NKYSNK
+1849 
-1855 GYLDNEYLNNNML
+1855 NEYLNHNML

-1898 RMKTS
+1898 RMETS
-1903 IVGNFNPANDPVEND
+1903 IVGNFNPANNPVEND
-1918 EAKAENVAVMPPFG
+1918 EAKAEDVAVMPPFG

>member
-56 WENETD
+56 WGNETG
-62 FEVNREEI
+62 FEVNPDNI
-70 QGGGFQ
+70 QSNGFE
-76 VPKIEGRAIYCTER
+76 VPKVEGRAIYCTQR

-95 MTSAMWRGESN
+95 MTSAMWRGESSA
-106 EYTYYWSTPKVEN
+106 YTYYWSTPKVED
-119 IFNPANVDK
+119 IFNPAN
-128 EGRIWSKELSKNEID
+128 GNLWSRELTDTEIS
-143 AINSTGDFVNS
+143 AINNVNNFG
-154 LDSAIRTRGYYKCS
+154 LPATIRTRGYYKCS

-225 AEFVRS
+225 AQFVR
-231 DIEAIKQLYNEAI
+231 DNVDAIKQLYNEAI

-331 VNKIITDDKIA
+331 VNKIITDDKIT
-342 NTKNFRPCEESDP
+342 NTKNFKPCEESDP

-407 NGISYQISE
+407 NGISYQISK
-416 GSLEKKNRIT
+416 GSLEKENEIT

-431 KDKKIKFEATFTQ
+431 KDKKIKFEAAFTQ

-469 KEGSYYVSIRKIGE
+469 KEGSYSINMRKIYE
-483 GGKGL
+483 D
-488 EGAEFLIN
+488 EN
-496 GVSYG
+496 GV
-501 TNEDGYIENE
+501 EH
-511 DGDILMEQLINAS
+511 
-524 GTETWTVEEKS
+524 
-535 APEGYITQPL
+535 
-545 KIVFNVYK
+545 
-553 VYNSTTNTYEVDRI
+553 
-567 EIVSSNSNAK
+567 
-577 VTFNKEN
+577 
-584 KTITVQIK
+584 
-592 NIEKPDPNN
+592 
-601 PNDLLDTYEIK
+601 
-612 AKKVDEQGK
+612 

-660 SEEEDH
+660 SEGEDH

-700 DKYGITGIINVNAP
+700 DKYVITGIINVNAP

-870 DNGNSGSTGGKN
+870 DNGNSGSAGGKN

-905 KTNSKASELE
+905 KANSKASEFE

-1026 KEFIVANGHYP
+1026 KEFIVANRHYP

-1044 IYRSIVGDMNDDEAW
+1044 IYRSIVGDMNDNEAW

-1123 TTTSNGNS
+1123 TTTNTKNGNS
-1131 LTTPFNSKEK
+1131 DKTVFNGKTY
-1141 ALYYIK
+1141 ALDSIK
-1147 DYMNDYTNAIK
+1147 DYINDYTNAIK
-1158 ENNGKINLAKQ
+1158 DNNGKINLAKQ

-1223 LETQIIEVV
+1223 LETQITEVV

-1244 VVNTNGKNISND
+1244 VVNTNGKNISKD

-1350 TTVAGLIDVNSTPG
+1350 TTVAGLVDVNSTPG

-1391 IDDGDD
+1391 ITDDGDD
-1397 PTPPDSDTP
+1397 PTPPDNP
-1406 PDSNTPI
+1406 NNPTPI
-1413 DSTNIISG
+1413 DSTNTISG
-1421 CVWEDAKTGKA
+1421 CVWEDNNK
-1432 SLGNGIRDSGEK
+1432 NGIRDSGEEK
-1444 RIAGVKVALCTREDK
+1444 IAGVKVALCKKYERDDGTQQVAGDEKLGWIKEYNDK
-1459 INDQLS
+1459 LKLYNKEYIYKS
-1465 TGEKQVDWIQRYNE
+1465 VGEYTTGEDG
-1479 KNYNKYTYKV
+1479 TYSFE
-1489 VKEETTDQNGE
+1489 VKEP
-1500 YSFKDVEKGD
+1500 GD

-1522 TVLTNNK
+1522 TVLTND
-1529 ENETNKILGKTGSNT
+1529 EDNETYKVLVERRGKNE

-1587 WARVEEVNKYS
+1587 WDRVKEVNKYS

-1740 IQITYKMQINKLNDY
+1740 IQITYKMQINELNDY

-1898 RMKTS
+1898 RMETS

-1932 IGQVFYYILTIV
+1932 IGQVFYYVLTIV

>member
-56 WENETD
+56 WGNETG
-62 FEVNREEI
+62 FEVDPDNL
-70 QGGGFQ
+70 QSNGFE
-76 VPKIEGRAIYCTER
+76 VPKVEGRAIYCTER
-90 DVTLA
+90 GVTLA
-95 MTSAMWRGESN
+95 MNSNMYRGTNTAYS
-106 EYTYYWSTPKVEN
+106 YYNWGPKIVSN
-119 IFNPANVDK
+119 IFDPAN
-128 EGRIWSKELSKNEID
+128 GNLWSRKLTDTEIR
-143 AINSTGDFVNS
+143 AINNVKDFG
-154 LDSAIRTRGYYKCS
+154 LLATIRTRGYYKCS

-231 DIEAIKQLYNEAI
+231 DIEAIKQLYNEA
-244 KYGKFKERVNNA
+244 KAYRRFKNGVNKA
-256 LSNDGNY
+256 LSNGGSY

-276 YYTSNSNKYIKVGP
+276 YYTSNSNEYIKVGP

-300 LNEEIIFG
+300 KDEKIIFG

-331 VNKIITDDKIA
+331 VEKIITNDNER
-342 NTKNFRPCEESDP
+342 NTKNFKPCEESDP

-400 KGEECVK
+400 KGEKCVK

-416 GSLEKKNRIT
+416 DSLKKINGKT
-426 RLKPN
+426 KLKPDANN
-431 KDKKIKFEATFTQ
+431 KIEFEATFTQ

-452 RELKEFTLD
+452 RKLKEFTLD

-469 KEGSYYVSIRKIGE
+469 KEGSYSINMRKIDE
-483 GGKGL
+483 NGKGL

-496 GVSYG
+496 GLLTYVSDK
-501 TNEDGYIENE
+501 DGYILR
-511 DGDILMEQLINAS
+511 GHQVINAS

-535 APEGYITQPL
+535 APVGYIVQPL

-567 EIVSSNSNAK
+567 EIVSSNSNAE
-577 VTFNKEN
+577 VTFNKEDQ
-584 KTITVQIK
+584 TITVQIK
-592 NIEKPDPNN
+592 NIKANPENPD
-601 PNDLLDTYEIK
+601 DLLDTYEIK
-612 AKKVDEQGK
+612 AKKVNEQGN

-654 PILGLN
+654 PMLGLN
-660 SEEEDH
+660 SEGEDH

-896 TNTEWFEKW
+896 TNTKWFEKW
-905 KTNSKASELE
+905 KANSKASEYE
-915 TNTGKNTI
+915 TNTGRITI

-1044 IYRSIVGDMNDDEAW
+1044 IYRSIVGDMNDNEAW

-1141 ALYYIK
+1141 ALYNIK

-1158 ENNGKINLAKQ
+1158 DNNGKINLAKQ

-1197 QSEYMGQRNLEV
+1197 QSEYIGQRNLEV

-1223 LETQIIEVV
+1223 LETQITEVV

-1244 VVNTNGKNISND
+1244 VVNTNGKNISKD

-1305 MALQGFEGYIN
+1305 MALQGFEGYVN

-1350 TTVAGLIDVNSTPG
+1350 TTVAGLVDVNSTPG

-1391 IDDGDD
+1391 ITDD
-1397 PTPPDSDTP
+1397 PTPPDPDTP
-1406 PDSNTPI
+1406 PDPNTPI

-1421 CVWEDAKTGKA
+1421 CVWEDNNK
-1432 SLGNGIRDSGEK
+1432 NGIRDSGEEK
-1444 RIAGVKVALCTREDK
+1444 IAGVKVALCTR
-1459 INDQLS
+1459 INDQLG

-1500 YSFKDVEKGD
+1500 YRFKDVEKGY

-1559 GFENGYDIE
+1559 NLENGEYDLEKIKE
-1568 NVDYDKSLNEA
+1568 YDKNLNDKY
-1579 HVSKAIDD
+1579 VSDAIDD
-1587 WARVEEVNKYS
+1587 WERVKEVNEYS

-1642 AKTQKIK
+1642 AKTPK
-1649 IEGRR
+1649 IEVTEVKD
-1654 GGEKIENVDLG
+1654 GERIPNVDLG
-1665 LVERPITQLQITNNV
+1665 LVGRPKTQLQITNNV

-1699 AEAKG
+1699 AEATKG
-1704 NEIKNVIWKSNR
+1704 NETKNVIWKSNR

-1740 IQITYKMQINKLNDY
+1740 IQITYKMQINEKNDDY

-1766 GRTNSENK
+1766 GRTNSGIK

-1798 DWNSITD
+1798 DWNAITD
-1805 INEIIPAEEKDGEN
+1805 INEIIPAEEKDDEN

-1827 RLKDTISSQSNTIS
+1827 RLKDTISSQSNTIC
-1841 KIEADNIN
+1841 KIERPDNTED
-1849 NKYSNK
+1849 KK
-1855 GYLDNEYLNNNML
+1855 VYLDNDYLNNNML

-1898 RMKTS
+1898 RMETS

-1932 IGQVFYYILTIV
+1932 IGQVFYYVLTIV

>member
-18 LAGLILCINSINGIP
+18 LAGLILCINSINGIL

-40 EIYSAML
+40 EVYSAML

-56 WENETD
+56 WGNETG
-62 FEVNREEI
+62 FEVDPDNI
-70 QGGGFQ
+70 QSNGFE
-76 VPKIEGRAIYCTER
+76 VPKVEGRAIYCTER
-90 DVTLA
+90 GVTLA
-95 MTSAMWRGESN
+95 MNSNMYRGTNKAYS
-106 EYTYYWSTPKVEN
+106 YYNWGPKIVSN
-119 IFNPANVDK
+119 IFDPAN
-128 EGRIWSKELSKNEID
+128 GMWSKTLTDDEIE
-143 AINSTGDFVNS
+143 AINNVKDFG
-154 LDSAIRTRGYYKCS
+154 LLATIRTRGYYKCS

-195 IVMWMLQITGGINVD
+195 IVMWMLIDGGVNTE
-210 NAETIIAKLKLDGSK
+210 NAETIIERLDIDGGK
-225 AEFVRS
+225 AQFVR
-231 DIEAIKQLYNEAI
+231 DNVDAIKQLYYEAI
-244 KYGKFKERVNNA
+244 AYGKFKERVNNA

-276 YYTSNSNKYIKVGP
+276 YYPSNSKEYIKVGP

-300 LNEEIIFG
+300 KDEKIIFG

-331 VNKIITDDKIA
+331 VNKIITDDEVN
-342 NTKNFRPCEESDP
+342 NTKNFKPCEESDP
-355 VSGLYVEHTTDFMR
+355 VSGLYVEHTKTAMK

-400 KGEECVK
+400 KGEKCVK

-416 GSLEKKNRIT
+416 DSLKKSNGKT
-426 RLKPN
+426 KLKPDAN
-431 KDKKIKFEATFTQ
+431 KKIEFEATFTQ

-452 RELKEFTLD
+452 RKLKEFTLD

-469 KEGSYYVSIRKIGE
+469 KEGSYSINMRKIYEDENGVE
-483 GGKGL
+483 HGL

-496 GVSYG
+496 GLLTYVSD
-501 TNEDGYIENE
+501 EDGYILR
-511 DGDILMEQLINAS
+511 GQQIINAS
-524 GTETWTVEEKS
+524 GTETWTVEEKI
-535 APEGYITQPL
+535 APAGYIVQPL

-567 EIVSSNSNAK
+567 EIVSSNSNAE
-577 VTFNKEN
+577 VTFNKEDQ
-584 KTITVQIK
+584 TITVKIK
-592 NIEKPDPNN
+592 NIKN
-601 PNDLLDTYEIK
+601 PNPDNPDDLLNTYKIK
-612 AKKVDEQGK
+612 AKKVDEQGN

-627 FNITWPTGKTSEAT
+627 FKITWPTGKTSEAT

-654 PILGLN
+654 PTLLLN
-660 SEEEDH
+660 SEGEDH

-700 DKYGITGIINVNAP
+700 DKYGITIVNVNTP
-714 EGVTIELNGRGEI
+714 EGVIIGLSGSGEI
-727 SIVIPN
+727 SIVISN
-733 QKDIKLISIGGNVWE
+733 QKDIPLISIGGNVWE

-777 SLYTEDMKLAELMPA
+777 SLYTEDMKLAELMPD

-905 KTNSKASELE
+905 KANSKASELE

-998 YNKYGTLD
+998 YNQYGTLD

-1223 LETQIIEVV
+1223 LETQITEVV

-1350 TTVAGLIDVNSTPG
+1350 TTVAGLVDVNSTPG

-1391 IDDGDD
+1391 ITDD
-1397 PTPPDSDTP
+1397 PTPPDPDTP
-1406 PDSNTPI
+1406 PDPNTPI

-1500 YSFKDVEKGD
+1500 YSFKDVKKGD

-1522 TVLTNNK
+1522 TILTNNK

-1559 GFENGYDIE
+1559 NLENGEYDLEEIKE
-1568 NVDYDKSLNEA
+1568 YDKNLNDKY
-1579 HVSKAIDD
+1579 VSDAIDD
-1587 WARVEEVNKYS
+1587 WDRVKEVNEYS

-1642 AKTQKIK
+1642 AKTPK
-1649 IEGRR
+1649 IEVTEVK
-1654 GGEKIENVDLG
+1654 GGERIPNVDLG

-1699 AEAKG
+1699 AEAT
-1704 NEIKNVIWKSNR
+1704 KNVIWKSNR
-1716 STTKG
+1716 IATKG

-1740 IQITYKMQINKLNDY
+1740 IQITYKMQINEKNDDY

-1766 GRTNSENK
+1766 GRTNSGIK

-1841 KIEADNIN
+1841 KIEANNIN
-1849 NKYSNK
+1849 
-1855 GYLDNEYLNNNML
+1855 NEYLNHNML

-1898 RMKTS
+1898 RMETS
-1903 IVGNFNPANDPVEND
+1903 IVGNFNPANNPVEND
-1918 EAKAENVAVMPPFG
+1918 EAKAEDVAVMPPFG
-1932 IGQVFYYILTIV
+1932 IGQVFYYVLTIV

>member
-56 WENETD
+56 CGNETG
-62 FEVNREEI
+62 FEVDPDNL
-70 QGGGFQ
+70 QSNGFE
-76 VPKIEGRAIYCTER
+76 VPKVEGRVIYCTER

-95 MTSAMWRGESN
+95 MNSNMYRGTNTAYS
-106 EYTYYWSTPKVEN
+106 YYNWGPKIVSN
-119 IFNPANVDK
+119 IFDPAN
-128 EGRIWSKELSKNEID
+128 GNLWSRKLTDTEIR
-143 AINSTGDFVNS
+143 AINNVKDFG
-154 LDSAIRTRGYYKCS
+154 LLATIRTRGYYKCS

-225 AEFVRS
+225 AKFVRS
-231 DIEAIKQLYNEAI
+231 DIKAIKQLYNEA
-244 KYGKFKERVNNA
+244 KAYRRFKNGVNKA
-256 LSNDGNY
+256 LSNGGSY
-263 ATNLTDVDNITSE
+263 ATNLTDVDNMTSE
-276 YYTSNSNKYIKVGP
+276 YYTSNSNEYIKVGP

-300 LNEEIIFG
+300 KDEKIIFG

-331 VNKIITDDKIA
+331 VEKIITNDNER

-355 VSGLYVEHTTDFMR
+355 VSGLYVEHTIDFMR

-386 ADAKLYAHFTWMEA
+386 DDAKLYAHFTWMEA
-400 KGEECVK
+400 KGEKCVK
-407 NGISYQISE
+407 NGISYKISKD
-416 GSLEKKNRIT
+416 SLKKSNGKT
-426 RLKPN
+426 KLKPDANN
-431 KDKKIKFEATFTQ
+431 KIEFEAKSTQ

-452 RELKEFTLD
+452 RKLKEFTLD

-469 KEGSYYVSIRKIGE
+469 KEGSYSINMRKIDEKGD
-483 GGKGL
+483 GL

-496 GVSYG
+496 GLLTYVSDK
-501 TNEDGYIENE
+501 DGYI
-511 DGDILMEQLINAS
+511 LRSHQVINAS

-567 EIVSSNSNAK
+567 EIVSANSNAK

-584 KTITVQIK
+584 QTITVQIK
-592 NIEKPDPNN
+592 NIKANPENPD
-601 PNDLLDTYEIK
+601 DLLDTYEIK
-612 AKKVDEQGK
+612 AKKVNEQGN

-654 PILGLN
+654 PMLGLN
-660 SEEEDH
+660 SEGEDH

-714 EGVTIELNGRGEI
+714 EGVTIEINGRGEI

-733 QKDIKLISIGGNVWE
+733 QKNIKLISIGGNVWE

-905 KTNSKASELE
+905 KANSKASELE

-978 KTSKGVA
+978 KTSKGVT

-1026 KEFIVANGHYP
+1026 KEFIVANRHYP

-1044 IYRSIVGDMNDDEAW
+1044 IYRSIVGDMNDNEAW

-1123 TTTSNGNS
+1123 TTTNTKNGNS
-1131 LTTPFNSKEK
+1131 DKTVFNGKTY
-1141 ALYYIK
+1141 ALDSIK
-1147 DYMNDYTNAIK
+1147 DYINDYTNAIK
-1158 ENNGKINLAKQ
+1158 DNNGKINLAKQ

-1223 LETQIIEVV
+1223 LETQITEVV

-1244 VVNTNGKNISND
+1244 VVNTNGKNISKD

-1350 TTVAGLIDVNSTPG
+1350 TTVAGLVDVNSTPG

-1391 IDDGDD
+1391 ITDD
-1397 PTPPDSDTP
+1397 PTPPDH
-1406 PDSNTPI
+1406 NTPI

-1421 CVWEDAKTGKA
+1421 CVWEDAKTEKA

-1444 RIAGVKVALCTREDK
+1444 GIAGVKVALCKKYERNDSTQQAAGDEKLGWIKEYNDK
-1459 INDQLS
+1459 
-1465 TGEKQVDWIQRYNE
+1465 RYNKE
-1479 KNYNKYTYKV
+1479 YIYKSVADEYTTGKDGKYSFE
-1489 VKEETTDQNGE
+1489 VKE
-1500 YSFKDVEKGD
+1500 SGD

-1522 TVLTNNK
+1522 TVLTND
-1529 ENETNKILGKTGSNT
+1529 EDNETNKILGKTGSNT

-1649 IEGRR
+1649 IKGRKN
-1654 GGEKIENVDLG
+1654 GEKIENVDLG

-1699 AEAKG
+1699 AEATKG
-1704 NEIKNVIWKSNR
+1704 NETKNVIWKSNR

-1740 IQITYKMQINKLNDY
+1740 IQITYKMQINELNDY

-1766 GRTNSENK
+1766 GRTNSGIK

-1798 DWNSITD
+1798 DWNAITD

-1849 NKYSNK
+1849 NA
-1855 GYLDNEYLNNNML
+1855 YLNNNML
-1868 TISQLITKEGA
+1868 TISQLITKESA

-1898 RMKTS
+1898 RMETS

-1918 EAKAENVAVMPPFG
+1918 EAKAEDVAVMPPFG
-1932 IGQVFYYILTIV
+1932 IGQVFYYVLTIV

>member
-18 LAGLILCINSINGIP
+18 LTGLILCINSINGIP

-56 WENETD
+56 WGNETG
-62 FEVNREEI
+62 FEVDPDNI
-70 QGGGFQ
+70 QSNGFE
-76 VPKIEGRAIYCTER
+76 VPKVEGRAIYCTQR

-95 MTSAMWRGESN
+95 MTSAMWRGESSA
-106 EYTYYWSTPKVEN
+106 YTYYWSTPKVED
-119 IFNPANVDK
+119 IFNPAN
-128 EGRIWSKELSKNEID
+128 GNLWSRKLTDTEIR
-143 AINSTGDFVNS
+143 AINNVNNFG
-154 LDSAIRTRGYYKCS
+154 LPATIRTRGYYKCS

-231 DIEAIKQLYNEAI
+231 DIEAIKQLYNEA
-244 KYGKFKERVNNA
+244 KAYGRFKNGVNKA
-256 LSNDGNY
+256 LSNGGSY

-276 YYTSNSNKYIKVGP
+276 YYTSNSNEYIKVGP

-300 LNEEIIFG
+300 KDEKIIFG

-331 VNKIITDDKIA
+331 VEKIITNDNER
-342 NTKNFRPCEESDP
+342 NTKNFKPCEESDP

-386 ADAKLYAHFTWMEA
+386 DDAKLYAHFTWMEA
-400 KGEECVK
+400 KGEKCVK

-416 GSLEKKNRIT
+416 DSLKKSNGKT
-426 RLKPN
+426 KLKPDANN
-431 KDKKIKFEATFTQ
+431 KIEFEATFTQ

-452 RELKEFTLD
+452 RKLKEFTLD

-469 KEGSYYVSIRKIGE
+469 KEGSYSINMRKIDEKGD
-483 GGKGL
+483 GL

-496 GVSYG
+496 GLLTYVSDK
-501 TNEDGYIENE
+501 DGYI
-511 DGDILMEQLINAS
+511 LRSHQVINAS

-567 EIVSSNSNAK
+567 EIVSANSNAK

-584 KTITVQIK
+584 QTITVQIK
-592 NIEKPDPNN
+592 NIKANPENPD
-601 PNDLLDTYEIK
+601 DLLDTYEIK
-612 AKKVDEQGK
+612 AKKVNEQGN

-654 PILGLN
+654 PMLELN
-660 SEEEDH
+660 SEGEDH

-714 EGVTIELNGRGEI
+714 EGVTIEINGRGEI

-733 QKDIKLISIGGNVWE
+733 QKNIKLISIGGNVWE

-870 DNGNSGSTGGKN
+870 DNGNSGNTGGKN

-905 KTNSKASELE
+905 KANSKASEYE
-915 TNTGKNTI
+915 TNTGRITI

-978 KTSKGVA
+978 KTSKGVT

-1021 ISQKI
+1021 ISQKV

-1044 IYRSIVGDMNDDEAW
+1044 IYRSIVGDMNDNEAW

-1141 ALYYIK
+1141 ALYNIK

-1158 ENNGKINLAKQ
+1158 DNNGKINLAKQ

-1223 LETQIIEVV
+1223 LETQITEVV

-1305 MALQGFEGYIN
+1305 MALQGFGGYIN

-1350 TTVAGLIDVNSTPG
+1350 TTVAGLVDVNSTPG

-1391 IDDGDD
+1391 ITDD
-1397 PTPPDSDTP
+1397 PTPPDPDTP
-1406 PDSNTPI
+1406 PDPNTPI

-1465 TGEKQVDWIQRYNE
+1465 KGEKQVDWIQRYNE

-1500 YSFKDVEKGD
+1500 YSFKDVKKGD

-1522 TVLTNNK
+1522 TILTNNK

-1559 GFENGYDIE
+1559 NLENGEYDLEKIKE
-1568 NVDYDKSLNEA
+1568 YDKNLNDKY
-1579 HVSKAIDD
+1579 VSDAIDD
-1587 WARVEEVNKYS
+1587 WERVKEVNEYS

-1642 AKTQKIK
+1642 AKTPK
-1649 IEGRR
+1649 IEVTEVK
-1654 GGEKIENVDLG
+1654 GGERIPNVDLG

-1699 AEAKG
+1699 AEATKG

-1716 STTKG
+1716 IATKG

-1740 IQITYKMQINKLNDY
+1740 IQIMYKMQINELKNY

-1766 GRTNSENK
+1766 GRTNSGIK

-1798 DWNSITD
+1798 DWNAITD
-1805 INEIIPAEEKDGEN
+1805 INEIIPAEEKDDEN

-1827 RLKDTISSQSNTIS
+1827 RLKDTISSQSNTIC
-1841 KIEADNIN
+1841 KIERPN
-1849 NKYSNK
+1849 NTEDKEA
-1855 GYLDNEYLNNNML
+1855 YLNNAYLNNNML

-1932 IGQVFYYILTIV
+1932 IGQVFYYVLTVV

>member
-56 WENETD
+56 WGNETG
-62 FEVNREEI
+62 FEVDPDNI
-70 QGGGFQ
+70 QSNGFE
-76 VPKIEGRAIYCTER
+76 VPKVEGRAIYCTQR

-95 MTSAMWRGESN
+95 MTSAMWRGESSA
-106 EYTYYWSTPKVEN
+106 YTYYWSTPKVED
-119 IFNPANVDK
+119 IFNPAN
-128 EGRIWSKELSKNEID
+128 GNLWSRKLTDTEIS
-143 AINSTGDFVNS
+143 AINNANNFGLPAT
-154 LDSAIRTRGYYKCS
+154 IRTRGYYKCS

-225 AEFVRS
+225 AKFVRS
-231 DIEAIKQLYNEAI
+231 DIEAIKQLYNEA
-244 KYGKFKERVNNA
+244 KAYRRFKNGVNKA
-256 LSNDGNY
+256 LSNGGSY
-263 ATNLTDVDNITSE
+263 ATNLTDVDNMTSE
-276 YYTSNSNKYIKVGP
+276 YYTSNSNEYIKVGP

-300 LNEEIIFG
+300 KDEKIIFG

-331 VNKIITDDKIA
+331 VEKIITNDNER

-386 ADAKLYAHFTWMEA
+386 DDAKLYAHFTWMEA
-400 KGEECVK
+400 KGEKCVK

-416 GSLEKKNRIT
+416 DSLKKSNGKT
-426 RLKPN
+426 KLKPDANN
-431 KDKKIKFEATFTQ
+431 KIEFEATFTQ

-452 RELKEFTLD
+452 RKLKEFTLD

-469 KEGSYYVSIRKIGE
+469 KEGSYSINMRKIDEKGD
-483 GGKGL
+483 GL

-496 GVSYG
+496 GLLTYVSDK
-501 TNEDGYIENE
+501 DGYI
-511 DGDILMEQLINAS
+511 LRSHQVINAS

-567 EIVSSNSNAK
+567 EIVSANSNAK

-584 KTITVQIK
+584 QTITVQIK
-592 NIEKPDPNN
+592 NIKANPENPD
-601 PNDLLDTYEIK
+601 DLLDTYEIK
-612 AKKVDEQGK
+612 ARKVNEQGN

-654 PILGLN
+654 TMLGLN
-660 SEEEDH
+660 SEGEDH

-905 KTNSKASELE
+905 KANSKASEYE
-915 TNTGKNTI
+915 TNTGRITI

-1044 IYRSIVGDMNDDEAW
+1044 IYRSIVGDMNDNEAW

-1131 LTTPFNSKEK
+1131 LTTPFNNKEK
-1141 ALYYIK
+1141 ALYNIK

-1158 ENNGKINLAKQ
+1158 DNNGKINLAKQ

-1197 QSEYMGQRNLEV
+1197 QSEYIGQRNLEV

-1223 LETQIIEVV
+1223 LETQITEVV

-1244 VVNTNGKNISND
+1244 VVNTNGKNISKD

-1305 MALQGFEGYIN
+1305 MALQGFEGYVN

-1350 TTVAGLIDVNSTPG
+1350 TTVAGLVDVNSTPG

-1391 IDDGDD
+1391 ITDD
-1397 PTPPDSDTP
+1397 PTPPDPDTP
-1406 PDSNTPI
+1406 PDPNTPI

-1421 CVWEDAKTGKA
+1421 CVWEDNNK
-1432 SLGNGIRDSGEK
+1432 NGIRDSGEEK
-1444 RIAGVKVALCTREDK
+1444 IAGVKVALCTR
-1459 INDQLS
+1459 INDQLD

-1500 YSFKDVEKGD
+1500 YRFKDVEKGY

-1559 GFENGYDIE
+1559 NLENGEYDLEKIKE
-1568 NVDYDKSLNEA
+1568 YDKNLNDKY
-1579 HVSKAIDD
+1579 VSDAIDD
-1587 WARVEEVNKYS
+1587 WERVKEVNEYS

-1642 AKTQKIK
+1642 AKTPK
-1649 IEGRR
+1649 IEVTEVK
-1654 GGEKIENVDLG
+1654 GGERIPNVDLG
-1665 LVERPITQLQITNNV
+1665 LVERPKTQLQITNNV

-1699 AEAKG
+1699 AEATKG
-1704 NEIKNVIWKSNR
+1704 NETKNVIWKSNR
-1716 STTKG
+1716 SATKG
-1721 ITGGFIQLYLDEE
+1721 ITGGFIQLYLDKE

-1740 IQITYKMQINKLNDY
+1740 IQITYKMQINELNDY

-1766 GRTNSENK
+1766 GRTNSGIK

-1798 DWNSITD
+1798 DWNAITD

-1849 NKYSNK
+1849 NA
-1855 GYLDNEYLNNNML
+1855 YLNNNML
-1868 TISQLITKEGA
+1868 TISQLITKESA

-1898 RMKTS
+1898 RMETS

-1918 EAKAENVAVMPPFG
+1918 EAKAEDVAVMPPFG
-1932 IGQVFYYILTIV
+1932 IGQVFYYVLTIV

>member
-56 WENETD
+56 WGNETG
-62 FEVNREEI
+62 FEVDPDNI
-70 QGGGFQ
+70 QSNGFE
-76 VPKIEGRAIYCTER
+76 VPKVEGRAIYCTQR
-90 DVTLA
+90 GVTLA
-95 MTSAMWRGESN
+95 MTSAMWRGESDA
-106 EYTYYWSTPKVEN
+106 YTYYWSKPKVEN
-119 IFNPANVDK
+119 IFNPAN
-128 EGRIWSKELSKNEID
+128 GMWSKTLTDDEIK
-143 AINSTGDFVNS
+143 AINSNEDFANS
-154 LDSAIRTRGYYKCS
+154 HDSAIRTRGYYECG
-168 NNHTTISADKAYV
+168 NNHTTISAEEAYV

-195 IVMWMLQITGGINVD
+195 IVMWMLIDGGVNTE
-210 NAETIIAKLKLDGSK
+210 NAETIIERLDIDGGK
-225 AEFVRS
+225 AQFVR
-231 DIEAIKQLYNEAI
+231 DNVDAIKQLYYEAI
-244 KYGKFKERVNNA
+244 AYGKFKERVNNA

-276 YYTSNSNKYIKVGP
+276 YYPSNSKEYIKVGP

-300 LNEEIIFG
+300 KDEKIIFG

-331 VNKIITDDKIA
+331 VNKIITDDEVN
-342 NTKNFRPCEESDP
+342 NTKNFKPCEESHP
-355 VSGLYVEHTTDFMR
+355 VSGLYVEHTKTAMK

-400 KGEECVK
+400 KGEKCVK

-416 GSLEKKNRIT
+416 DSLKKSNGKT
-426 RLKPN
+426 KLKPDAN
-431 KDKKIKFEATFTQ
+431 KKIEFEATFTQ

-452 RELKEFTLD
+452 RKLKEFTLD

-469 KEGSYYVSIRKIGE
+469 KEGSYSINMRKIYEDENGVE
-483 GGKGL
+483 HGL

-496 GVSYG
+496 GLLTYVSD
-501 TNEDGYIENE
+501 EDGYILR
-511 DGDILMEQLINAS
+511 GQQIINAS
-524 GTETWTVEEKS
+524 GTETWTVEEKI
-535 APEGYITQPL
+535 APAGYIVQPL

-567 EIVSSNSNAK
+567 EIVSSNSNAE
-577 VTFNKEN
+577 VTFNKEDQ
-584 KTITVQIK
+584 TITVKIK
-592 NIEKPDPNN
+592 NIKN
-601 PNDLLDTYEIK
+601 PNPDNPDDLLNTYKIK
-612 AKKVDEQGK
+612 AKKVDEQGN

-627 FNITWPTGKTSEAT
+627 FKITWPTGKTSEAT

-654 PILGLN
+654 PTLLLN
-660 SEEEDH
+660 SEGEDH

-700 DKYGITGIINVNAP
+700 DKYGITIVNVNTP
-714 EGVTIELNGRGEI
+714 EGVIIGLSGSGEI
-727 SIVIPN
+727 SIVISN
-733 QKDIKLISIGGNVWE
+733 QKDIPLISIGGNVWE

-777 SLYTEDMKLAELMPA
+777 SLYTEDMKLAELMPD

-905 KTNSKASELE
+905 KANSKASELE

-1391 IDDGDD
+1391 ITDD

-1413 DSTNIISG
+1413 DSTNIIDG
-1421 CVWEDAKTGKA
+1421 CVWEDNNK
-1432 SLGNGIRDSGEK
+1432 NGIRDLGEEK
-1444 RIAGVKVALCTREDK
+1444 IAGVKVALCTR
-1459 INDQLS
+1459 INDQLG
-1465 TGEKQVDWIQRYNE
+1465 TREKQVDWIQRYNE

-1559 GFENGYDIE
+1559 NLENGEYDLEEIKE
-1568 NVDYDKSLNEA
+1568 YDKNLNDKY
-1579 HVSKAIDD
+1579 VSDAIDD
-1587 WARVEEVNKYS
+1587 WGRVKEVNEYS

-1642 AKTQKIK
+1642 AKTPK
-1649 IEGRR
+1649 IEVTEVK
-1654 GGEKIENVDLG
+1654 GGERIPNVDLG

-1699 AEAKG
+1699 AEATKG

-1716 STTKG
+1716 IATKG
-1721 ITGGFIQLYLDEE
+1721 ITGGFIQLYLDGE

-1740 IQITYKMQINKLNDY
+1740 IQITYKMQINEKNDDY

-1766 GRTNSENK
+1766 GRTNSGTK
-1774 VESKA
+1774 VESGA

-1798 DWNSITD
+1798 NWNAITD
-1805 INEIIPAEEKDGEN
+1805 INEIIPAEEKDDEN

-1827 RLKDTISSQSNTIS
+1827 RLKDTISSQSNTIC
-1841 KIEADNIN
+1841 KIERPN
-1849 NKYSNK
+1849 NTEDKEA
-1855 GYLDNEYLNNNML
+1855 YLNNAYLNNNML

-1932 IGQVFYYILTIV
+1932 IGQVFYYVLTVV

>member
-18 LAGLILCINSINGIP
+18 LAGLILCINSINGFP

-56 WENETD
+56 WGNETG
-62 FEVNREEI
+62 FEVDPDNM
-70 QGGGFQ
+70 QSNGFE
-76 VPKIEGRAIYCTER
+76 VPKVEGRAIYCTER
-90 DVTLA
+90 GVTLA
-95 MTSAMWRGESN
+95 MNSNMYRGTNTAYS
-106 EYTYYWSTPKVEN
+106 YYNWGPKIVSN
-119 IFNPANVDK
+119 IFDPAN
-128 EGRIWSKELSKNEID
+128 GNLWSRELTDTEIS
-143 AINSTGDFVNS
+143 AINNVKDFG
-154 LDSAIRTRGYYKCS
+154 LLATIRTRGYYKCS

-231 DIEAIKQLYNEAI
+231 DIEAIKQLYNEA
-244 KYGKFKERVNNA
+244 KAYRRFKNGVNKA
-256 LSNDGNY
+256 LSNGGSY

-276 YYTSNSNKYIKVGP
+276 YYTSNSNEYIKVGP

-300 LNEEIIFG
+300 KDEKIIFG

-331 VNKIITDDKIA
+331 VEKIITNDNER

-386 ADAKLYAHFTWMEA
+386 DDAKLYAHFTWMEA
-400 KGEECVK
+400 KGEKCVK

-416 GSLEKKNRIT
+416 DSLKKSNGKT
-426 RLKPN
+426 ELKPDAN
-431 KDKKIKFEATFTQ
+431 KKIEFEATFTQ

-452 RELKEFTLD
+452 RKLKEFTLD

-469 KEGSYYVSIRKIGE
+469 KEGSYSINMRKIDEKGD
-483 GGKGL
+483 GL

-496 GVSYG
+496 GLLTYVSDK
-501 TNEDGYIENE
+501 DGYI
-511 DGDILMEQLINAS
+511 LRSHQVINAS

-535 APEGYITQPL
+535 VPEGYITQPL

-584 KTITVQIK
+584 QTITVQIK
-592 NIEKPDPNN
+592 NIKANPENPD
-601 PNDLLDTYEIK
+601 DLLDTYEIK
-612 AKKVDEQGK
+612 AKKVNEQGN

-654 PILGLN
+654 PMLGLN
-660 SEEEDH
+660 SEGEDH

-777 SLYTEDMKLAELMPA
+777 SLYTEDMKLAELMPD

-905 KTNSKASELE
+905 KANSKASEYE
-915 TNTGKNTI
+915 TNTGRITI

-1044 IYRSIVGDMNDDEAW
+1044 IYRSIVGDMNDNEAW

-1141 ALYYIK
+1141 ALYNIK

-1158 ENNGKINLAKQ
+1158 DNNGKINLAKQ

-1223 LETQIIEVV
+1223 LETQITEVV

-1244 VVNTNGKNISND
+1244 VVNTNGKNISKD

-1350 TTVAGLIDVNSTPG
+1350 TTVAGLVDVNSTPG

-1391 IDDGDD
+1391 ITDD
-1397 PTPPDSDTP
+1397 PTPPDPDTP

-1421 CVWEDAKTGKA
+1421 CVWEDNNK
-1432 SLGNGIRDSGEK
+1432 NGIRDSGED
-1444 RIAGVKVALCTREDK
+1444 RIAGVKVALCKKYERNDSTQQAAGDEKLGWIKEYNDK
-1459 INDQLS
+1459 RYNKEYIYKSVADEYT
-1465 TGEKQVDWIQRYNE
+1465 TGEDG
-1479 KNYNKYTYKV
+1479 KYSFE
-1489 VKEETTDQNGE
+1489 VKE
-1500 YSFKDVEKGD
+1500 SGD

-1544 KSYNGQDYKSTIFQA
+1544 KSYNGQDYKSTIFQE

-1568 NVDYDKSLNEA
+1568 NVDYDKSLNKA

-1624 SDLMGR
+1624 SNLMGG

-1649 IEGRR
+1649 IEGRKN
-1654 GGEKIENVDLG
+1654 GEKIENVDLG
-1665 LVERPITQLQITNNV
+1665 LVERPKTQLQITNNV

-1699 AEAKG
+1699 AEATKG
-1704 NEIKNVIWKSNR
+1704 NETKNVIWKSNR

-1740 IQITYKMQINKLNDY
+1740 IQITYKMQINELNDY

-1766 GRTNSENK
+1766 GRTNSGIK

-1798 DWNSITD
+1798 DWNAITD

-1849 NKYSNK
+1849 NA
-1855 GYLDNEYLNNNML
+1855 YLNNNML
-1868 TISQLITKEGA
+1868 TISQLITKESA

-1898 RMKTS
+1898 RMETS

-1918 EAKAENVAVMPPFG
+1918 EAKAEDVAVMPPFG
-1932 IGQVFYYILTIV
+1932 IGQVFYYVLTIV

>member
-56 WENETD
+56 WGNETG
-62 FEVNREEI
+62 FEVDPDNM
-70 QGGGFQ
+70 QSNGFE
-76 VPKIEGRAIYCTER
+76 VPKVEGRAIYCTER
-90 DVTLA
+90 GVTLA
-95 MTSAMWRGESN
+95 MNSNMYRGTNTAYS
-106 EYTYYWSTPKVEN
+106 YYNWGPKIVSN
-119 IFNPANVDK
+119 IFDPAN
-128 EGRIWSKELSKNEID
+128 GMWSKTLTDDEIK
-143 AINSTGDFVNS
+143 AINNVKDFG
-154 LDSAIRTRGYYKCS
+154 LLATIRTRGYYKCS

-231 DIEAIKQLYNEAI
+231 DIEAIKQLYNEA
-244 KYGKFKERVNNA
+244 KAYRRFKNGVNKA
-256 LSNDGNY
+256 LSNGGSY

-276 YYTSNSNKYIKVGP
+276 YYTSNSNEYIKVGP

-300 LNEEIIFG
+300 KDEKIIFG

-331 VNKIITDDKIA
+331 VEKIITNDNER
-342 NTKNFRPCEESDP
+342 NTKNFKPCEESDP

-400 KGEECVK
+400 KGEKCVK

-416 GSLEKKNRIT
+416 DSLKKINGKT
-426 RLKPN
+426 KLKPDANN
-431 KDKKIKFEATFTQ
+431 KIEFEATFTQ

-452 RELKEFTLD
+452 RKLKEFTLD

-469 KEGSYYVSIRKIGE
+469 KEGSYSINMRKIDE
-483 GGKGL
+483 NGKGL

-496 GVSYG
+496 GLLTYVSDK
-501 TNEDGYIENE
+501 DGYILR
-511 DGDILMEQLINAS
+511 GHQVINAS

-535 APEGYITQPL
+535 APVGYIVQPL

-567 EIVSSNSNAK
+567 EIVSSNSNAE
-577 VTFNKEN
+577 VTFNKEDQ
-584 KTITVQIK
+584 TITVQIK
-592 NIEKPDPNN
+592 NIKANPENPD
-601 PNDLLDTYEIK
+601 DLLDTYEIK
-612 AKKVDEQGK
+612 AKKVNEQGN

-660 SEEEDH
+660 SEGEDH

-683 AIEFDVK
+683 AIEVDVK

-905 KTNSKASELE
+905 KANSKASEYE
-915 TNTGKNTI
+915 TNTGRITI

-1044 IYRSIVGDMNDDEAW
+1044 IYRSIVGDMNDNEAW

-1141 ALYYIK
+1141 ALYNIK

-1158 ENNGKINLAKQ
+1158 DNNGKINLAKQ

-1223 LETQIIEVV
+1223 LETQITEVV

-1244 VVNTNGKNISND
+1244 VVNTNGKNISKD

-1305 MALQGFEGYIN
+1305 MTLQGFEGYIN

-1350 TTVAGLIDVNSTPG
+1350 TTVAGLVDVNSTPG

-1391 IDDGDD
+1391 ITDD
-1397 PTPPDSDTP
+1397 PTPPDPDTP
-1406 PDSNTPI
+1406 PDPNTPI

-1421 CVWEDAKTGKA
+1421 CVWEDNNK
-1432 SLGNGIRDSGEK
+1432 NGIRDSGEEK
-1444 RIAGVKVALCTREDK
+1444 IAGVKVALCTR
-1459 INDQLS
+1459 INDQLG

-1500 YSFKDVEKGD
+1500 YRFKDVEKGY

-1559 GFENGYDIE
+1559 NLENGEYDLEKIKE
-1568 NVDYDKSLNEA
+1568 YDKNLNDKY
-1579 HVSKAIDD
+1579 VSDAIDD
-1587 WARVEEVNKYS
+1587 WERVKEVNEYS

-1642 AKTQKIK
+1642 AKTPK
-1649 IEGRR
+1649 IEVTEVKD
-1654 GGEKIENVDLG
+1654 GERIPNVDLG
-1665 LVERPITQLQITNNV
+1665 LVERPKTQLQITNNV

-1699 AEAKG
+1699 AEATKG
-1704 NEIKNVIWKSNR
+1704 NETKNVIWKSNR

-1740 IQITYKMQINKLNDY
+1740 IQITYKMQINEKNDDY

-1766 GRTNSENK
+1766 GRTNSGIK

-1798 DWNSITD
+1798 DWNAITD

-1849 NKYSNK
+1849 NA
-1855 GYLDNEYLNNNML
+1855 YLNNNML
-1868 TISQLITKEGA
+1868 TISQLITKESA

-1898 RMKTS
+1898 RMETS

-1918 EAKAENVAVMPPFG
+1918 EAKAEDVAVMPPFG
-1932 IGQVFYYILTIV
+1932 IGQVFYYVLTIV

>member
-56 WENETD
+56 WGNETG
-62 FEVNREEI
+62 FEVDPDNI
-70 QGGGFQ
+70 QSNGFE
-76 VPKIEGRAIYCTER
+76 VPKVEGRAIYCTQR

-95 MTSAMWRGESN
+95 MTSAMWRGESSA
-106 EYTYYWSTPKVEN
+106 YTYYWSTPKVED
-119 IFNPANVDK
+119 IFNPAN
-128 EGRIWSKELSKNEID
+128 GNLWSRKLTDTEIS
-143 AINSTGDFVNS
+143 AINNANNFGLPAT
-154 LDSAIRTRGYYKCS
+154 IRTRGYYKCS

-225 AEFVRS
+225 AKFVRS
-231 DIEAIKQLYNEAI
+231 DIEAIKQLYNEA
-244 KYGKFKERVNNA
+244 KAYRRFKNGVNKA
-256 LSNDGNY
+256 LSNGGSY
-263 ATNLTDVDNITSE
+263 ATNLTDVDNMTSE
-276 YYTSNSNKYIKVGP
+276 YYTSNSNEYIKVGP

-300 LNEEIIFG
+300 KDEKIIFG

-331 VNKIITDDKIA
+331 VEKIITNDNER

-386 ADAKLYAHFTWMEA
+386 DDAKLYAHFTWMEA
-400 KGEECVK
+400 KGEKCVK

-416 GSLEKKNRIT
+416 DSLKKSNGKT
-426 RLKPN
+426 KLKPDANN
-431 KDKKIKFEATFTQ
+431 KIEFEATFTQ

-452 RELKEFTLD
+452 RKLKEFTLD

-469 KEGSYYVSIRKIGE
+469 KEGSYSINMRKIDEKGD
-483 GGKGL
+483 GL

-496 GVSYG
+496 GLLTYVSDK
-501 TNEDGYIENE
+501 DGYI
-511 DGDILMEQLINAS
+511 LRSHQVINAS

-567 EIVSSNSNAK
+567 EIVSANSNAK

-584 KTITVQIK
+584 QTITVQIK
-592 NIEKPDPNN
+592 NIKANPENPD
-601 PNDLLDTYEIK
+601 DLLDTYEIK
-612 AKKVDEQGK
+612 ARKVNEQGN

-654 PILGLN
+654 PMLGLN
-660 SEEEDH
+660 SEGEDH

-905 KTNSKASELE
+905 KANSKASEYE
-915 TNTGKNTI
+915 TNTGRITI

-1044 IYRSIVGDMNDDEAW
+1044 IYRSIVGDMNDNEAW

-1131 LTTPFNSKEK
+1131 LTTPFNNKEK
-1141 ALYYIK
+1141 ALYNIK

-1158 ENNGKINLAKQ
+1158 DNNGKINLAKQ

-1197 QSEYMGQRNLEV
+1197 QSEYIGQRNLEV

-1223 LETQIIEVV
+1223 LETQITEVV

-1244 VVNTNGKNISND
+1244 VVNTNGKNISKD

-1305 MALQGFEGYIN
+1305 MALQGFEGYVN

-1350 TTVAGLIDVNSTPG
+1350 TTVAGLVDVNSTPG

-1391 IDDGDD
+1391 ITDD
-1397 PTPPDSDTP
+1397 PTPPDPDTP
-1406 PDSNTPI
+1406 PDPNTPI

-1421 CVWEDAKTGKA
+1421 CVWEDNNK
-1432 SLGNGIRDSGEK
+1432 NGIRDSGEEK
-1444 RIAGVKVALCTREDK
+1444 IAGVKVALCTR
-1459 INDQLS
+1459 INDQLG

-1500 YSFKDVEKGD
+1500 YRFKDVEKGY

-1559 GFENGYDIE
+1559 NLENGEYDLEKIKE
-1568 NVDYDKSLNEA
+1568 YDKNLNDKY
-1579 HVSKAIDD
+1579 VSDAIDD
-1587 WARVEEVNKYS
+1587 WERVKEVNEYS

-1642 AKTQKIK
+1642 AKTPK
-1649 IEGRR
+1649 IEVTEVK
-1654 GGEKIENVDLG
+1654 GGERIPNVDLG
-1665 LVERPITQLQITNNV
+1665 LVERPKTQLQITNNV

-1699 AEAKG
+1699 AEATKG
-1704 NEIKNVIWKSNR
+1704 NETKNVIWKSNR

-1740 IQITYKMQINKLNDY
+1740 IQITYKMQINEKNDDY

-1766 GRTNSENK
+1766 GRTNSGIK

-1798 DWNSITD
+1798 DWNAITD

-1849 NKYSNK
+1849 NA
-1855 GYLDNEYLNNNML
+1855 YLNNNML

-1898 RMKTS
+1898 RMETS

-1918 EAKAENVAVMPPFG
+1918 EAKAEDVAVMPPFG
-1932 IGQVFYYILTIV
+1932 IGQVFYYVLTIV

>member
-40 EIYSAML
+40 EVYSAML

-56 WENETD
+56 WGNETG
-62 FEVNREEI
+62 FEVDPDNI
-70 QGGGFQ
+70 QSNGFE
-76 VPKIEGRAIYCTER
+76 VPKVEGRAIYCTER
-90 DVTLA
+90 GVTLA
-95 MTSAMWRGESN
+95 MNSNMYRGTNKAYS
-106 EYTYYWSTPKVEN
+106 YYNWGPKIVSN
-119 IFNPANVDK
+119 IFDPAN
-128 EGRIWSKELSKNEID
+128 GMWSKTLTDDEIE
-143 AINSTGDFVNS
+143 AINNVKDFG
-154 LDSAIRTRGYYKCS
+154 LLATIRTRGYYKCS

-195 IVMWMLQITGGINVD
+195 IVMWMLIDGGVNTE
-210 NAETIIAKLKLDGSK
+210 NAETIIERLDIDGGK
-225 AEFVRS
+225 AQFVR
-231 DIEAIKQLYNEAI
+231 DNVDAIKQLYYEAI
-244 KYGKFKERVNNA
+244 AYGKFKERVNNA

-276 YYTSNSNKYIKVGP
+276 YYPSNSKEYIKVGP

-300 LNEEIIFG
+300 KDEKIIFG

-331 VNKIITDDKIA
+331 VNKIITDDEVN
-342 NTKNFRPCEESDP
+342 NTKNFKPCEESDP
-355 VSGLYVEHTTDFMR
+355 VSGLYVEHTKTAMK

-400 KGEECVK
+400 KGEKCVK

-416 GSLEKKNRIT
+416 DSLKKSNGKT
-426 RLKPN
+426 KLKPDAN
-431 KDKKIKFEATFTQ
+431 KKIEFEATFTQ

-452 RELKEFTLD
+452 RKLKEFTLD

-469 KEGSYYVSIRKIGE
+469 KEGSYSINMRKIYEDENGVE
-483 GGKGL
+483 HGL

-496 GVSYG
+496 GLLTYVSD
-501 TNEDGYIENE
+501 EDGYILR
-511 DGDILMEQLINAS
+511 GQQIINAS
-524 GTETWTVEEKS
+524 GTETWTVEEKI
-535 APEGYITQPL
+535 APAGYIVQPL

-567 EIVSSNSNAK
+567 EIVSSNSNAE
-577 VTFNKEN
+577 VTFNKEDQ
-584 KTITVQIK
+584 TITVKIK
-592 NIEKPDPNN
+592 NIKN
-601 PNDLLDTYEIK
+601 PNPDNPDDLLNTYKIK
-612 AKKVDEQGK
+612 AKKVDEQGN
-621 GLAGAK
+621 GLVGAK
-627 FNITWPTGKTSEAT
+627 FKITWPTGKTSEAT

-654 PILGLN
+654 PTLLLN
-660 SEEEDH
+660 SEGEDH

-700 DKYGITGIINVNAP
+700 DKYGITIVNVNTP
-714 EGVTIELNGRGEI
+714 EGVIIGLSGSGEI
-727 SIVIPN
+727 SIVISN
-733 QKDIKLISIGGNVWE
+733 QKDIPLISIGGNVWE

-777 SLYTEDMKLAELMPA
+777 SLYTEDMKLAELMPD

-905 KTNSKASELE
+905 KANSKASELE

-998 YNKYGTLD
+998 YNQYGTLD

-1223 LETQIIEVV
+1223 LETQITEVV

-1350 TTVAGLIDVNSTPG
+1350 TTVAGLVDVNSTPG

-1391 IDDGDD
+1391 ITDD
-1397 PTPPDSDTP
+1397 PTPPDPDTP
-1406 PDSNTPI
+1406 PDPNTPI

-1500 YSFKDVEKGD
+1500 YSFKDVKKGD

-1522 TVLTNNK
+1522 TILTNNK

-1559 GFENGYDIE
+1559 NLENGEYDLEKIKE
-1568 NVDYDKSLNEA
+1568 YDKNLNDKY
-1579 HVSKAIDD
+1579 VSDAIDD
-1587 WARVEEVNKYS
+1587 WDRVKEVNEYS

-1642 AKTQKIK
+1642 AKTPK
-1649 IEGRR
+1649 IEVTEVK
-1654 GGEKIENVDLG
+1654 GGERIPNVDLG

-1699 AEAKG
+1699 AEAT
-1704 NEIKNVIWKSNR
+1704 KNVIWKSNR
-1716 STTKG
+1716 IATKG

-1740 IQITYKMQINKLNDY
+1740 IQITYKMQINEKNDDY

-1766 GRTNSENK
+1766 GRTNSGIK

-1841 KIEADNIN
+1841 KIEANNIN
-1849 NKYSNK
+1849 
-1855 GYLDNEYLNNNML
+1855 NEYLNHNML

-1898 RMKTS
+1898 RMETS
-1903 IVGNFNPANDPVEND
+1903 IVGNFNPANNPVEND
-1918 EAKAENVAVMPPFG
+1918 EAKAEDVAVMPPFG

>member
-40 EIYSAML
+40 EVYSAML

-56 WENETD
+56 WGNETG
-62 FEVNREEI
+62 FEVDPDNI
-70 QGGGFQ
+70 QSNGFE
-76 VPKIEGRAIYCTER
+76 VPKVEGRAIYCTER
-90 DVTLA
+90 GVTLA
-95 MTSAMWRGESN
+95 MNSNMYRGTNKAYS
-106 EYTYYWSTPKVEN
+106 YYNWGPKIVSN
-119 IFNPANVDK
+119 IFDPAN
-128 EGRIWSKELSKNEID
+128 GMWSKTLTDDEIE
-143 AINSTGDFVNS
+143 AINNVKDFG
-154 LDSAIRTRGYYKCS
+154 LLATIRTRGYYKCS

-195 IVMWMLQITGGINVD
+195 IVMWMLIDGGVNTE
-210 NAETIIAKLKLDGSK
+210 NAETIIERLDIDGGK
-225 AEFVRS
+225 AQFVR
-231 DIEAIKQLYNEAI
+231 DNVDAIKQLYYEAI
-244 KYGKFKERVNNA
+244 AYGKFKERVNNA

-276 YYTSNSNKYIKVGP
+276 YYPSNSKEYIKVGP

-300 LNEEIIFG
+300 KDEKIIFG

-331 VNKIITDDKIA
+331 VNKIITDDEVN
-342 NTKNFRPCEESDP
+342 NTKNFKPCEESDP
-355 VSGLYVEHTTDFMR
+355 VSGLYVEHTKTAMK

-400 KGEECVK
+400 KGEKCVK

-416 GSLEKKNRIT
+416 DSLKKSNGKT
-426 RLKPN
+426 KLKPDAN
-431 KDKKIKFEATFTQ
+431 KKIEFEATFTQ

-452 RELKEFTLD
+452 RKLKEFTLD

-469 KEGSYYVSIRKIGE
+469 KEGSYSINMRKIYEDENGVE
-483 GGKGL
+483 HGL

-496 GVSYG
+496 GLLTYVSD
-501 TNEDGYIENE
+501 EDGYILR
-511 DGDILMEQLINAS
+511 GQQIINAS
-524 GTETWTVEEKS
+524 GTETWTVEEKI
-535 APEGYITQPL
+535 APAGYIVQPL

-567 EIVSSNSNAK
+567 EIVSSNSNAE
-577 VTFNKEN
+577 VTFNKEDQ
-584 KTITVQIK
+584 TITVKIK
-592 NIEKPDPNN
+592 NIKN
-601 PNDLLDTYEIK
+601 PNPDNPDDLLNTYKIK
-612 AKKVDEQGK
+612 AKKVDEQGN

-627 FNITWPTGKTSEAT
+627 FKITWPTGKTSEAT

-654 PILGLN
+654 PTLLLN
-660 SEEEDH
+660 SEGEDH

-700 DKYGITGIINVNAP
+700 DKYVITIVNVNTP
-714 EGVTIELNGRGEI
+714 EGVIIGLSGSGEI
-727 SIVIPN
+727 SIVISN
-733 QKDIKLISIGGNVWE
+733 QKDIPLISIGGNVWE

-777 SLYTEDMKLAELMPA
+777 SLYTEDMKLAELMPD

-905 KTNSKASELE
+905 KANSKASELE

-998 YNKYGTLD
+998 YNQYGTLD

-1223 LETQIIEVV
+1223 LETQITEVV

-1350 TTVAGLIDVNSTPG
+1350 TTVAGLVDVNSTPG

-1397 PTPPDSDTP
+1397 PTPPDS
-1406 PDSNTPI
+1406 
-1413 DSTNIISG
+1413 TNIIDG
-1421 CVWEDAKTGKA
+1421 CVWEDNNK
-1432 SLGNGIRDSGEK
+1432 NGIRDLGEEK
-1444 RIAGVKVALCTREDK
+1444 IAGVKVALCTRED
-1459 INDQLS
+1459 LS

-1500 YSFKDVEKGD
+1500 YSFKDVEKGY

-1529 ENETNKILGKTGSNT
+1529 ENETNKILEKTGSNT

-1559 GFENGYDIE
+1559 NLENGEYDLEEIKE
-1568 NVDYDKSLNEA
+1568 YDKNLNDKY
-1579 HVSKAIDD
+1579 VSDAIDD
-1587 WARVEEVNKYS
+1587 WARVKEVNEYS

-1642 AKTQKIK
+1642 AKTPK
-1649 IEGRR
+1649 IEVTEVK
-1654 GGEKIENVDLG
+1654 GGERIPNVDLG

-1699 AEAKG
+1699 AEAT
-1704 NEIKNVIWKSNR
+1704 KNVIWKSNR
-1716 STTKG
+1716 SATKG

-1740 IQITYKMQINKLNDY
+1740 IQIMYKMQINKLKNY

-1766 GRTNSENK
+1766 GRTNSGIK
-1774 VESKA
+1774 VEPKA

-1798 DWNSITD
+1798 DWNAITD

-1841 KIEADNIN
+1841 KIERPDNTED
-1849 NKYSNK
+1849 NKA
-1855 GYLDNEYLNNNML
+1855 YLDNAYLNNNML

-1898 RMKTS
+1898 RMETS
-1903 IVGNFNPANDPVEND
+1903 IVGNFNPANNPVEND
-1918 EAKAENVAVMPPFG
+1918 EAKAEDVAVMPPFG
-1932 IGQVFYYILTIV
+1932 IGQVFYYVLTIV

>member
-56 WENETD
+56 WGNETG
-62 FEVNREEI
+62 FEVDPDNI
-70 QGGGFQ
+70 QSNGFE
-76 VPKIEGRAIYCTER
+76 VPKVEGRAIYCTQR

-95 MTSAMWRGESN
+95 MTSAMWRGESSA
-106 EYTYYWSTPKVEN
+106 YTYYWSTPKVED
-119 IFNPANVDK
+119 IFNPAN
-128 EGRIWSKELSKNEID
+128 GNLWSRKLTDTEIS
-143 AINSTGDFVNS
+143 AINNANNFGLPAT
-154 LDSAIRTRGYYKCS
+154 IRTRGYYKCS

-195 IVMWMLQITGGINVD
+195 IVMWMLIDGGVNTE
-210 NAETIIAKLKLDGSK
+210 NAETIIERLDIDGGK
-225 AEFVRS
+225 AQFVR
-231 DIEAIKQLYNEAI
+231 DNVDAIKQLYYEAI
-244 KYGKFKERVNNA
+244 AYGKFKERVNNA

-276 YYTSNSNKYIKVGP
+276 YYPSNSKEYIKVGP

-300 LNEEIIFG
+300 KDEKIIFG

-331 VNKIITDDKIA
+331 VNKIITDDEVN
-342 NTKNFRPCEESDP
+342 NTKNFKPCEESDP
-355 VSGLYVEHTTDFMR
+355 VSGLYVEHTKTAMK

-400 KGEECVK
+400 KGEKCVK

-416 GSLEKKNRIT
+416 DSLKKSNGKT
-426 RLKPN
+426 KLKPDAN
-431 KDKKIKFEATFTQ
+431 KKIEFEATFTQ

-452 RELKEFTLD
+452 RKLKEFTLD

-469 KEGSYYVSIRKIGE
+469 KEGSYSINMRKIYEDENGVE
-483 GGKGL
+483 HGL
-488 EGAEFLIN
+488 KGAEFLIN
-496 GVSYG
+496 GLLTYVSD
-501 TNEDGYIENE
+501 EDGYI
-511 DGDILMEQLINAS
+511 LRSHQVINAS

-567 EIVSSNSNAK
+567 EIVSANSNAK

-584 KTITVQIK
+584 QTITVQIK
-592 NIEKPDPNN
+592 NIKANPENPD
-601 PNDLLDTYEIK
+601 DLLDTYEIK
-612 AKKVDEQGK
+612 AKKVNEQGN

-641 SNENGDLVISGQT
+641 SNENGDLVISGQI

-660 SEEEDH
+660 SEGEDH

-870 DNGNSGSTGGKN
+870 DNGNSGNTGGKN

-905 KTNSKASELE
+905 KANSKASEYE
-915 TNTGKNTI
+915 TNTGRITI

-998 YNKYGTLD
+998 YNNYGTLD

-1021 ISQKI
+1021 ISQKV

-1044 IYRSIVGDMNDDEAW
+1044 IYRSIVGDMNDNEAW

-1141 ALYYIK
+1141 ALYNIK

-1158 ENNGKINLAKQ
+1158 DNNGKINLAKQ

-1223 LETQIIEVV
+1223 LETQITEVV

-1350 TTVAGLIDVNSTPG
+1350 TTVAGLVDVNSTPG

-1391 IDDGDD
+1391 ITDD
-1397 PTPPDSDTP
+1397 PTPPDPDTP
-1406 PDSNTPI
+1406 PDPNTPI
-1413 DSTNIISG
+1413 DYTNIISG

-1500 YSFKDVEKGD
+1500 YSFKDVKKGD

-1522 TVLTNNK
+1522 TILTNNK

-1559 GFENGYDIE
+1559 NLENGEYDLEKIKE
-1568 NVDYDKSLNEA
+1568 YDKNLNDKY
-1579 HVSKAIDD
+1579 VSDAIDD
-1587 WARVEEVNKYS
+1587 WERVKEVNEYS

-1642 AKTQKIK
+1642 AKTPK
-1649 IEGRR
+1649 IEVTEVK
-1654 GGEKIENVDLG
+1654 GGERIPNVDLG

-1699 AEAKG
+1699 AEATKG

-1716 STTKG
+1716 IATKG

-1740 IQITYKMQINKLNDY
+1740 IQIMYKMQINELKNY

-1766 GRTNSENK
+1766 GRTNSGIK

-1798 DWNSITD
+1798 DWNAITD
-1805 INEIIPAEEKDGEN
+1805 INEIIPAEEKDDEN

-1849 NKYSNK
+1849 NKYLN
-1855 GYLDNEYLNNNML
+1855 NEYLNNNML

-1898 RMKTS
+1898 RMETS

-1932 IGQVFYYILTIV
+1932 IGQVFYYVLTIV

>member
-56 WENETD
+56 WGNETG
-62 FEVNREEI
+62 FEVDPDNI
-70 QGGGFQ
+70 QSNGFE
-76 VPKIEGRAIYCTER
+76 VPKVEGRAIYCTQR
-90 DVTLA
+90 GVSLA
-95 MTSAMWRGESN
+95 MTSAMWRGESDA
-106 EYTYYWSTPKVEN
+106 YTYYWSKPKVEN
-119 IFNPANVDK
+119 IFNPAN
-128 EGRIWSKELSKNEID
+128 GMWSKTLTDDEIK
-143 AINSTGDFVNS
+143 AINNVKDFG
-154 LDSAIRTRGYYKCS
+154 LLATIRTRGYYKCS

-195 IVMWMLQITGGINVD
+195 IVMWMLIDGGVNTE
-210 NAETIIAKLKLDGSK
+210 NAETIIERLDIDGGK
-225 AEFVRS
+225 AQFVR
-231 DIEAIKQLYNEAI
+231 DNVDAIKQLYYEAI
-244 KYGKFKERVNNA
+244 AYGKFKERVNNA

-276 YYTSNSNKYIKVGP
+276 YYPSNSKEYIKVGP

-300 LNEEIIFG
+300 KDEKIIFG

-331 VNKIITDDKIA
+331 VNKIITDDEVN
-342 NTKNFRPCEESDP
+342 NTKNFKPCEESDP
-355 VSGLYVEHTTDFMR
+355 VSGLYVEHTKTAMK

-400 KGEECVK
+400 KGEKCVK
-407 NGISYQISE
+407 NGISYKISE
-416 GSLEKKNRIT
+416 DSLKKINGKT
-426 RLKPN
+426 KLKPDAN
-431 KDKKIKFEATFTQ
+431 KKIEFEATFTQ

-452 RELKEFTLD
+452 RKLKEFTLD

-654 PILGLN
+654 PILELN
-660 SEEEDH
+660 SEGEDH

-777 SLYTEDMKLAELMPA
+777 SLYTEDMKLAELMPD

-870 DNGNSGSTGGKN
+870 DNGNSGSAGGKN

-905 KTNSKASELE
+905 KANSKASEFE

-1147 DYMNDYTNAIK
+1147 DYMNYYTNAIK
-1158 ENNGKINLAKQ
+1158 DNNGKINLAKQ

-1223 LETQIIEVV
+1223 LETQITEVV

-1244 VVNTNGKNISND
+1244 VVNTNGKNISKD

-1397 PTPPDSDTP
+1397 PTPPDS
-1406 PDSNTPI
+1406 NTPI
-1413 DSTNIISG
+1413 DSTNIIDG
-1421 CVWEDAKTGKA
+1421 CVWEDNNK
-1432 SLGNGIRDSGEK
+1432 NGIRDSGEEK
-1444 RIAGVKVALCTREDK
+1444 IAGVKVALCTR
-1459 INDQLS
+1459 INDQLG

-1522 TVLTNNK
+1522 TILTNNK

-1559 GFENGYDIE
+1559 NLENGEYDLEKIRE
-1568 NVDYDKSLNEA
+1568 YDKNLNDKY
-1579 HVSKAIDD
+1579 VSDAIDD
-1587 WARVEEVNKYS
+1587 WDRVKEVNEYS

-1642 AKTQKIK
+1642 AKTPK
-1649 IEGRR
+1649 IEVTEVK
-1654 GGEKIENVDLG
+1654 GGERIPNVDLG

-1699 AEAKG
+1699 AEATKG

-1716 STTKG
+1716 IATKG

-1740 IQITYKMQINKLNDY
+1740 IQIMYKMQINELKNY

-1766 GRTNSENK
+1766 DRTNSGTK
-1774 VESKA
+1774 VESGA

-1798 DWNSITD
+1798 NWNAITD
-1805 INEIIPAEEKDGEN
+1805 INEIIPAEEKDDEN

-1827 RLKDTISSQSNTIS
+1827 RLKDTISSQSNTIC
-1841 KIEADNIN
+1841 KIERPDNTED
-1849 NKYSNK
+1849 KK
-1855 GYLDNEYLNNNML
+1855 AYLDNDYLNNNML

-1898 RMKTS
+1898 RMETS

-1932 IGQVFYYILTIV
+1932 IGQVFYYVLTVV

>member
-56 WENETD
+56 WGNETG
-62 FEVNREEI
+62 FEVDPDNM
-70 QGGGFQ
+70 QSNGFE
-76 VPKIEGRAIYCTER
+76 VPKVEGRAIYCTER
-90 DVTLA
+90 GVTLA
-95 MTSAMWRGESN
+95 MNSNMYRGTNTAYS
-106 EYTYYWSTPKVEN
+106 YYNWGPKIVSN
-119 IFNPANVDK
+119 IFDPAN
-128 EGRIWSKELSKNEID
+128 GNLWSRKLTDTEIS
-143 AINSTGDFVNS
+143 AINNVKDFG
-154 LDSAIRTRGYYKCS
+154 LLATIRTRGYYKCS

-231 DIEAIKQLYNEAI
+231 DIEAIKQLYNEA
-244 KYGKFKERVNNA
+244 KAYRRFKNGVNKA
-256 LSNDGNY
+256 LSNGGSY

-276 YYTSNSNKYIKVGP
+276 YYTSNSNEYIKVGP

-300 LNEEIIFG
+300 KDEKIIFG

-331 VNKIITDDKIA
+331 VEKIITNDNER

-386 ADAKLYAHFTWMEA
+386 DDAKLYAHFTWMEA
-400 KGEECVK
+400 KGEKCVK

-416 GSLEKKNRIT
+416 DSLKKSNGKT
-426 RLKPN
+426 KLKPDAN
-431 KDKKIKFEATFTQ
+431 KKIEFEATFTQ

-452 RELKEFTLD
+452 RKLKEFTLD

-469 KEGSYYVSIRKIGE
+469 KEGSYSINMRKIDEKGD
-483 GGKGL
+483 GL

-496 GVSYG
+496 GLLTYVSDK
-501 TNEDGYIENE
+501 DGYI
-511 DGDILMEQLINAS
+511 LRSHQVINAS

-584 KTITVQIK
+584 QTITVQIK
-592 NIEKPDPNN
+592 NIKANPENPD
-601 PNDLLDTYEIK
+601 DLLDTYEIK
-612 AKKVDEQGK
+612 AKKVNEQGN

-654 PILGLN
+654 PMLGLN
-660 SEEEDH
+660 SEGEDH

-777 SLYTEDMKLAELMPA
+777 SLYTEDMKLAELMPD

-905 KTNSKASELE
+905 KANSKASEYE
-915 TNTGKNTI
+915 TNTGRITI

-1044 IYRSIVGDMNDDEAW
+1044 IYRSIVGDMNDNEAW

-1141 ALYYIK
+1141 ALYNIK

-1158 ENNGKINLAKQ
+1158 DNNGKINLAKQ

-1223 LETQIIEVV
+1223 LETQITEVV

-1244 VVNTNGKNISND
+1244 VVNTNGKNISKD

-1350 TTVAGLIDVNSTPG
+1350 TTVAGLVDVNSTPG

-1391 IDDGDD
+1391 ITDD
-1397 PTPPDSDTP
+1397 PTPPDPDTP

-1421 CVWEDAKTGKA
+1421 CVWEDNNK
-1432 SLGNGIRDSGEK
+1432 NGIRDSGED
-1444 RIAGVKVALCTREDK
+1444 RIAGVKVALCKKYERNDRTQQAAGDEKLGWIKEYNDK
-1459 INDQLS
+1459 RYNKEYIYKSVADEYT
-1465 TGEKQVDWIQRYNE
+1465 TGEDG
-1479 KNYNKYTYKV
+1479 KYSFE
-1489 VKEETTDQNGE
+1489 VKE
-1500 YSFKDVEKGD
+1500 SGD

-1544 KSYNGQDYKSTIFQA
+1544 KSYNGQDYKSTIFQE

-1699 AEAKG
+1699 AEATKG

-1721 ITGGFIQLYLDEE
+1721 ITGGLIQLYLDEE

-1740 IQITYKMQINKLNDY
+1740 IQITYKMQINELNDY

-1786 PNKMQFNKTQSG
+1786 PNKMQL
-1798 DWNSITD
+1798 
-1805 INEIIPAEEKDGEN
+1805 NEAGNWKNTNIDTIIS
-1819 INNNLVNY
+1819 NNLVNDK
-1827 RLKDTISSQSNTIS
+1827 LKDTISSQSNTIS

-1849 NKYSNK
+1849 NA
-1855 GYLDNEYLNNNML
+1855 YLNNNML
-1868 TISQLITKEGA
+1868 TISQLITKESA

-1898 RMKTS
+1898 RMETS

-1918 EAKAENVAVMPPFG
+1918 EAKAEDVTVMPPFG

>member
-56 WENETD
+56 WGNETG
-62 FEVNREEI
+62 FEVDPDNL
-70 QGGGFQ
+70 QSNGFE
-76 VPKIEGRAIYCTER
+76 VPKVEGRAIYCTER
-90 DVTLA
+90 GVTLA
-95 MTSAMWRGESN
+95 MNSNMYRGTNTAYS
-106 EYTYYWSTPKVEN
+106 YYNWGPKIVSN
-119 IFNPANVDK
+119 IFDPAN
-128 EGRIWSKELSKNEID
+128 GMWSKTLTDDEIK
-143 AINSTGDFVNS
+143 AINNVKDFG
-154 LDSAIRTRGYYKCS
+154 LLATIRTRGYYKCS

-231 DIEAIKQLYNEAI
+231 DIEAIKQLYNEA
-244 KYGKFKERVNNA
+244 KAYRRFKNGVNKA
-256 LSNDGNY
+256 LSNGGSY

-276 YYTSNSNKYIKVGP
+276 YYTSNSNEYIKVGP

-300 LNEEIIFG
+300 KDEKIIFG

-331 VNKIITDDKIA
+331 VEKIITNDNER

-386 ADAKLYAHFTWMEA
+386 DDAKLYAHFTWMEA
-400 KGEECVK
+400 KGEKCVK

-416 GSLEKKNRIT
+416 DSLKKSNGKT
-426 RLKPN
+426 KLKPDAN
-431 KDKKIKFEATFTQ
+431 KKIEFEATFTQ

-452 RELKEFTLD
+452 RKLKEFTLD

-469 KEGSYYVSIRKIGE
+469 KEGSYSINMRKIDEKGD
-483 GGKGL
+483 GL

-496 GVSYG
+496 GLLTYVSDK
-501 TNEDGYIENE
+501 DGYI
-511 DGDILMEQLINAS
+511 LRSHQVINAS

-584 KTITVQIK
+584 QTITVQIK
-592 NIEKPDPNN
+592 NIKANPENPD
-601 PNDLLDTYEIK
+601 DLLDTYEIK
-612 AKKVDEQGK
+612 AKKVNEQGN

-654 PILGLN
+654 PTLGLN
-660 SEEEDH
+660 SEGEDH

-777 SLYTEDMKLAELMPA
+777 SLYTEDMKLAELMPD

-905 KTNSKASELE
+905 KANSKASEYE

-978 KTSKGVA
+978 KTSKGVT

-1026 KEFIVANGHYP
+1026 KEFIVANRHYP

-1044 IYRSIVGDMNDDEAW
+1044 IYRSIVGDMNDNEAW

-1123 TTTSNGNS
+1123 TTTNTKNGNS
-1131 LTTPFNSKEK
+1131 DKTVFNGKTY
-1141 ALYYIK
+1141 ALDSIK
-1147 DYMNDYTNAIK
+1147 DYINDYTNAIK
-1158 ENNGKINLAKQ
+1158 DNNGKINLAKQ

-1223 LETQIIEVV
+1223 LETQITEVV

-1244 VVNTNGKNISND
+1244 VVNTNGKNISKD

-1350 TTVAGLIDVNSTPG
+1350 TTVAGLVDVNSTPG

-1391 IDDGDD
+1391 ITDD
-1397 PTPPDSDTP
+1397 PTPPDPDTP
-1406 PDSNTPI
+1406 PDPNTPI

-1421 CVWEDAKTGKA
+1421 CVWEDNNK
-1432 SLGNGIRDSGEK
+1432 NGIRDSGEEK
-1444 RIAGVKVALCTREDK
+1444 IAGVKVALCKKYERDDGTQQVAGDEKLGWIKEYNDK
-1459 INDQLS
+1459 LKLYNKEYIYKS
-1465 TGEKQVDWIQRYNE
+1465 VGEYTTGEDG
-1479 KNYNKYTYKV
+1479 TYSFE
-1489 VKEETTDQNGE
+1489 VKE
-1500 YSFKDVEKGD
+1500 SGD

-1522 TVLTNNK
+1522 TVLTND
-1529 ENETNKILGKTGSNT
+1529 EDNETYKVLVARRGKNE

-1587 WARVEEVNKYS
+1587 WDRVKEVNKYS

-1649 IEGRR
+1649 IKGRR

-1716 STTKG
+1716 IATKG

-1740 IQITYKMQINKLNDY
+1740 IQITYKMQVNELNDY

-1827 RLKDTISSQSNTIS
+1827 RLKDTISSQSNTIC
-1841 KIEADNIN
+1841 KIERPDNTED
-1849 NKYSNK
+1849 KK
-1855 GYLDNEYLNNNML
+1855 AYLDNDYLNNNML

-1898 RMKTS
+1898 RMETS

-1932 IGQVFYYILTIV
+1932 IGQVFYYVLTVV

>member
-56 WENETD
+56 WGNETG
-62 FEVNREEI
+62 FEVDPDNL
-70 QGGGFQ
+70 QSNGFE
-76 VPKIEGRAIYCTER
+76 VPKVEGRAIYCTER
-90 DVTLA
+90 GVTLA
-95 MTSAMWRGESN
+95 MNSNMYRGTNTAYS
-106 EYTYYWSTPKVEN
+106 YYNWGPKIVSN
-119 IFNPANVDK
+119 IFDPAN
-128 EGRIWSKELSKNEID
+128 GNLWSRELTDTEIR
-143 AINSTGDFVNS
+143 AINNVKDFG
-154 LDSAIRTRGYYKCS
+154 LLATIRTRGYYKCS

-231 DIEAIKQLYNEAI
+231 DIEAIKQLYNEA
-244 KYGKFKERVNNA
+244 KAYRRFKNGVNKA
-256 LSNDGNY
+256 LSNGGSY

-276 YYTSNSNKYIKVGP
+276 YYTSNSNEYIKVGP

-300 LNEEIIFG
+300 KDEKIIFG

-331 VNKIITDDKIA
+331 VEKIITNDNER

-400 KGEECVK
+400 KGEKCVK

-416 GSLEKKNRIT
+416 DSLKKSNGKT
-426 RLKPN
+426 KLKPDANN
-431 KDKKIKFEATFTQ
+431 KIEFEATFTQ

-452 RELKEFTLD
+452 RKLKEFTLD

-469 KEGSYYVSIRKIGE
+469 KEGSYSINMRKIDEKGD
-483 GGKGL
+483 GL

-496 GVSYG
+496 GLLTYVSDK
-501 TNEDGYIENE
+501 DGYI
-511 DGDILMEQLINAS
+511 LRSHQVINAS

-567 EIVSSNSNAK
+567 EIVSANSNAK

-584 KTITVQIK
+584 QTITVQIK
-592 NIEKPDPNN
+592 NIKANPD
-601 PNDLLDTYEIK
+601 DLLDTYEIK
-612 AKKVDEQGK
+612 AKKVNEQGN

-654 PILGLN
+654 PMLGLN
-660 SEEEDH
+660 SEGEDH

-714 EGVTIELNGRGEI
+714 EGVTIEINGRGEI

-733 QKDIKLISIGGNVWE
+733 QKNIKLISIGGNVWE

-905 KTNSKASELE
+905 KANSKASELE

-978 KTSKGVA
+978 KTSKGVT

-1026 KEFIVANGHYP
+1026 KEFIVANRHYP

-1044 IYRSIVGDMNDDEAW
+1044 IYRSIVGDMNDNEAW

-1123 TTTSNGNS
+1123 TTTNTKNGNS
-1131 LTTPFNSKEK
+1131 DKTVFNGKTY
-1141 ALYYIK
+1141 ALDSIK
-1147 DYMNDYTNAIK
+1147 DYINDYTNAIK
-1158 ENNGKINLAKQ
+1158 DNNGKINLAKQ

-1223 LETQIIEVV
+1223 LETQITEVV

-1244 VVNTNGKNISND
+1244 VVNTNGKNISKD

-1350 TTVAGLIDVNSTPG
+1350 TTVAGLVDVNSTPG

-1391 IDDGDD
+1391 ITDD
-1397 PTPPDSDTP
+1397 PTPPDH
-1406 PDSNTPI
+1406 NTPI

-1421 CVWEDAKTGKA
+1421 CVWEDAKTEKA

-1444 RIAGVKVALCTREDK
+1444 GIAGVKVALCKKYERNDSTQQAAGDEKLGWIKEYNDK
-1459 INDQLS
+1459 
-1465 TGEKQVDWIQRYNE
+1465 RYNKE
-1479 KNYNKYTYKV
+1479 YIYKSVADEYTTGKDGKYSFE
-1489 VKEETTDQNGE
+1489 VKE
-1500 YSFKDVEKGD
+1500 SGD

-1522 TVLTNNK
+1522 TVLTND
-1529 ENETNKILGKTGSNT
+1529 EDNETNKILGKTGSNT

-1649 IEGRR
+1649 IEGRKN
-1654 GGEKIENVDLG
+1654 GEKIENVDLG

-1699 AEAKG
+1699 AEATKG
-1704 NEIKNVIWKSNR
+1704 NETKNVIWKSNR

-1740 IQITYKMQINKLNDY
+1740 IQITYKMQINELNDY

-1766 GRTNSENK
+1766 GRTNSGIK

-1798 DWNSITD
+1798 DWNAITD

-1849 NKYSNK
+1849 NA
-1855 GYLDNEYLNNNML
+1855 YLNNNML
-1868 TISQLITKEGA
+1868 TISQLITKESA

-1898 RMKTS
+1898 RMETS

-1918 EAKAENVAVMPPFG
+1918 EAKAEDVAVMPPFG
-1932 IGQVFYYILTIV
+1932 IGQVFYYVLTIV

>member
-40 EIYSAML
+40 EVYSAML

-56 WENETD
+56 WGNETG
-62 FEVNREEI
+62 FEVDPDNI
-70 QGGGFQ
+70 QSNGFE
-76 VPKIEGRAIYCTER
+76 VPKVEGRAIYCTER
-90 DVTLA
+90 GVTLA
-95 MTSAMWRGESN
+95 MNSNMYRGTNKAYS
-106 EYTYYWSTPKVEN
+106 YYNWGPKIVSN
-119 IFNPANVDK
+119 IFDPAN
-128 EGRIWSKELSKNEID
+128 GMWSKTLTDDEIE
-143 AINSTGDFVNS
+143 AINNVKDFG
-154 LDSAIRTRGYYKCS
+154 LLATIRTRGYYKCS

-195 IVMWMLQITGGINVD
+195 IVMWMLIDGGVNTE
-210 NAETIIAKLKLDGSK
+210 NAETIIERLDIDGGK
-225 AEFVRS
+225 AQFVR
-231 DIEAIKQLYNEAI
+231 DNVDAIKQLYYEAI
-244 KYGKFKERVNNA
+244 AYGKFKERVNNA

-276 YYTSNSNKYIKVGP
+276 YYPSNSKEYIKVGP

-300 LNEEIIFG
+300 KDEKIIFG

-331 VNKIITDDKIA
+331 VNKIITDDEVN
-342 NTKNFRPCEESDP
+342 NTKNFKPCEESDP
-355 VSGLYVEHTTDFMR
+355 VSGLYVEHTKTAMK

-400 KGEECVK
+400 KGEKCVK
-407 NGISYQISE
+407 NGISYKISE
-416 GSLEKKNRIT
+416 DSL
-426 RLKPN
+426 
-431 KDKKIKFEATFTQ
+431 KKINRKTKLNPDANKKIEFEATFTQ

-452 RELKEFTLD
+452 RKLKEFTLD

-1391 IDDGDD
+1391 ITDD
-1397 PTPPDSDTP
+1397 PTPPDPDTP
-1406 PDSNTPI
+1406 PDPNTPI

-1500 YSFKDVEKGD
+1500 YSFKDVKKGD

-1522 TVLTNNK
+1522 TILTNNK

-1559 GFENGYDIE
+1559 NLENGEYDLEEIKE
-1568 NVDYDKSLNEA
+1568 YDKNLNDKY
-1579 HVSKAIDD
+1579 VSDAIDD
-1587 WARVEEVNKYS
+1587 WDRVKEVNEYS

-1642 AKTQKIK
+1642 AKTPK
-1649 IEGRR
+1649 IEVTEVK
-1654 GGEKIENVDLG
+1654 GGERIPNVDLG

-1699 AEAKG
+1699 AEAT
-1704 NEIKNVIWKSNR
+1704 KNVIWKSNR
-1716 STTKG
+1716 IATKG

-1740 IQITYKMQINKLNDY
+1740 IQITYKMQINEKNDDY

-1766 GRTNSENK
+1766 GRTNSGIK

-1841 KIEADNIN
+1841 KIEANNIN
-1849 NKYSNK
+1849 
-1855 GYLDNEYLNNNML
+1855 NEYLNHNML

-1898 RMKTS
+1898 RMETS
-1903 IVGNFNPANDPVEND
+1903 IVGNFNPANNPVEND
-1918 EAKAENVAVMPPFG
+1918 EAKAEDVAVMPPFG

>member
-56 WENETD
+56 WGNETG
-62 FEVNREEI
+62 FEVDPDNL
-70 QGGGFQ
+70 QSNGFE
-76 VPKIEGRAIYCTER
+76 VPKVEGRAIYCTER
-90 DVTLA
+90 GVTLA
-95 MTSAMWRGESN
+95 MNSNMYRGTNTAYS
-106 EYTYYWSTPKVEN
+106 YYNWGPKIVSN
-119 IFNPANVDK
+119 IFDPAN
-128 EGRIWSKELSKNEID
+128 GNLWSRELTDTEIG
-143 AINSTGDFVNS
+143 AINNVKDFG
-154 LDSAIRTRGYYKCS
+154 LLATIRTRGYYKCS

-225 AEFVRS
+225 AKFVRS
-231 DIEAIKQLYNEAI
+231 DIEAIKQLYNEA
-244 KYGKFKERVNNA
+244 KAYRRFKNGVNKA
-256 LSNDGNY
+256 LSNGGSY
-263 ATNLTDVDNITSE
+263 ATNLTDVDNMTSE
-276 YYTSNSNKYIKVGP
+276 YYTSNSNEYIKVGP

-300 LNEEIIFG
+300 KDEKIIFG

-331 VNKIITDDKIA
+331 VEKIITNDNER

-386 ADAKLYAHFTWMEA
+386 DDAKLYAHFTWMEA
-400 KGEECVK
+400 KGEKCVK

-416 GSLEKKNRIT
+416 DSLKKSNGKT
-426 RLKPN
+426 KLKPDANN
-431 KDKKIKFEATFTQ
+431 KIEFEATFTQ

-452 RELKEFTLD
+452 RKLKEFTLD

-469 KEGSYYVSIRKIGE
+469 KEGSYSINMRKIDEKGD
-483 GGKGL
+483 GL

-496 GVSYG
+496 GLLTYVSDK
-501 TNEDGYIENE
+501 DGYI
-511 DGDILMEQLINAS
+511 LRSHQVINAS

-567 EIVSSNSNAK
+567 EIVSANSNAK

-584 KTITVQIK
+584 QTITVQIK
-592 NIEKPDPNN
+592 NIKANPENPD
-601 PNDLLDTYEIK
+601 DLLDTYEIK
-612 AKKVDEQGK
+612 AKKVNEQGN

-654 PILGLN
+654 PMLELN
-660 SEEEDH
+660 SEGEDH

-896 TNTEWFEKW
+896 TNTKWFEKW
-905 KTNSKASELE
+905 KANSKASEYE
-915 TNTGKNTI
+915 TNTGRITI

-1044 IYRSIVGDMNDDEAW
+1044 IYRSIVGDMNDNEAW

-1141 ALYYIK
+1141 ALYNIK

-1158 ENNGKINLAKQ
+1158 DNNGKINLAKQ

-1197 QSEYMGQRNLEV
+1197 QSEYIGQRNLEV

-1223 LETQIIEVV
+1223 LETQITEVV

-1244 VVNTNGKNISND
+1244 VVNTNGKNISKD

-1305 MALQGFEGYIN
+1305 MALQGFEGYVN

-1350 TTVAGLIDVNSTPG
+1350 TTVAGLVDVNSTPG

-1391 IDDGDD
+1391 ITDD
-1397 PTPPDSDTP
+1397 PTPPDPDTP
-1406 PDSNTPI
+1406 PDPNTPI

-1421 CVWEDAKTGKA
+1421 CVWEDNNK
-1432 SLGNGIRDSGEK
+1432 NGIRDSGEEK
-1444 RIAGVKVALCTREDK
+1444 IAGVKVALCTR
-1459 INDQLS
+1459 INDQLG

-1500 YSFKDVEKGD
+1500 YRFKDVEKGY

-1559 GFENGYDIE
+1559 NLENGEYDLEKIKE
-1568 NVDYDKSLNEA
+1568 YDKNLNDKY
-1579 HVSKAIDD
+1579 VSDAIDD
-1587 WARVEEVNKYS
+1587 WERVKEVNEYS

-1642 AKTQKIK
+1642 AKTPK
-1649 IEGRR
+1649 IEVTEVKD
-1654 GGEKIENVDLG
+1654 GERIPNVDLG
-1665 LVERPITQLQITNNV
+1665 LVERPKTQLQITNNV

-1699 AEAKG
+1699 AEATKG
-1704 NEIKNVIWKSNR
+1704 NETKNVIWKSNR

-1740 IQITYKMQINKLNDY
+1740 IQITYKMQINEKNDDY

-1766 GRTNSENK
+1766 GRTNSGIK

-1798 DWNSITD
+1798 DWNAITD

-1849 NKYSNK
+1849 NA
-1855 GYLDNEYLNNNML
+1855 YLNNNML
-1868 TISQLITKEGA
+1868 TISQLITKESA

-1898 RMKTS
+1898 RMETS

-1918 EAKAENVAVMPPFG
+1918 EAKAEDVAVMPPFG
-1932 IGQVFYYILTIV
+1932 IGQVFYYVLTIV

>member
-40 EIYSAML
+40 EVYSAML

-56 WENETD
+56 WGNETG
-62 FEVNREEI
+62 FEVDPDNI
-70 QGGGFQ
+70 QSNGFE
-76 VPKIEGRAIYCTER
+76 VPKVEGRAIYCTER
-90 DVTLA
+90 GVTLA
-95 MTSAMWRGESN
+95 MNSNMYRGTNKAYS
-106 EYTYYWSTPKVEN
+106 YYNWGPKIVSN
-119 IFNPANVDK
+119 IFDPAN
-128 EGRIWSKELSKNEID
+128 GMWSKTLTDDEIE
-143 AINSTGDFVNS
+143 AINNVKDFG
-154 LDSAIRTRGYYKCS
+154 LLATIRTRGYYKCS

-195 IVMWMLQITGGINVD
+195 IVMWMLIDGGVNTE
-210 NAETIIAKLKLDGSK
+210 NAETIIERLDIDGGK
-225 AEFVRS
+225 AQFVR
-231 DIEAIKQLYNEAI
+231 DNVDAIKQLYYEAI
-244 KYGKFKERVNNA
+244 AYGKFKERVNNA

-276 YYTSNSNKYIKVGP
+276 YYPSNSKEYIKVGP

-300 LNEEIIFG
+300 KDEKIIFG

-331 VNKIITDDKIA
+331 VNKIITDDEVN
-342 NTKNFRPCEESDP
+342 NTKNFKPCEESDP
-355 VSGLYVEHTTDFMR
+355 VSGLYVEHTKTAMK

-400 KGEECVK
+400 KGEKCVK

-416 GSLEKKNRIT
+416 DSLKKSNGKT
-426 RLKPN
+426 KLKPDAN
-431 KDKKIKFEATFTQ
+431 KKIEFEATFTQ

-452 RELKEFTLD
+452 RKLKEFTLD

-469 KEGSYYVSIRKIGE
+469 KEGSYSINMRKIYEDENGVE
-483 GGKGL
+483 HGL

-496 GVSYG
+496 GLLTYVSD
-501 TNEDGYIENE
+501 EDGYILR
-511 DGDILMEQLINAS
+511 GQQIINAS
-524 GTETWTVEEKS
+524 GTETWTVEEKI
-535 APEGYITQPL
+535 APAGYIVQPL

-567 EIVSSNSNAK
+567 EIVSSNSNAE
-577 VTFNKEN
+577 VTFNKEDQ
-584 KTITVQIK
+584 TITVKIK
-592 NIEKPDPNN
+592 NIKN
-601 PNDLLDTYEIK
+601 PNPDNPDDLLNTYKIK
-612 AKKVDEQGK
+612 AKKVDEQGN

-627 FNITWPTGKTSEAT
+627 FKITWPTGKTSEAT

-654 PILGLN
+654 PTLLLN
-660 SEEEDH
+660 SEGEDH

-700 DKYGITGIINVNAP
+700 DKYVITIVNVNTP
-714 EGVTIELNGRGEI
+714 EGVIIGLSGSGEI
-727 SIVIPN
+727 SIVISN
-733 QKDIKLISIGGNVWE
+733 QKDIPLISIGGNVWE

-777 SLYTEDMKLAELMPA
+777 SLYTEDMKLAELMPD

-905 KTNSKASELE
+905 KANSKASELE

-998 YNKYGTLD
+998 YNQYGTLD

-1223 LETQIIEVV
+1223 LETQITEVV

-1305 MALQGFEGYIN
+1305 MALQGFGGYIN
-1316 IGEKTNIAE
+1316 IGEKNNIAE

-1350 TTVAGLIDVNSTPG
+1350 TTVAGLVDVNSTPG

-1397 PTPPDSDTP
+1397 PTPPDS
-1406 PDSNTPI
+1406 NTPI
-1413 DSTNIISG
+1413 DSTNIIDG
-1421 CVWEDAKTGKA
+1421 CVWEDNNK
-1432 SLGNGIRDSGEK
+1432 NGIRDLGEEK
-1444 RIAGVKVALCTREDK
+1444 IAGVKVALCTREDK

-1522 TVLTNNK
+1522 TILTNNK

-1559 GFENGYDIE
+1559 NLENGEYDLEKIKE
-1568 NVDYDKSLNEA
+1568 YDKNLNDKY
-1579 HVSKAIDD
+1579 VSDAIDD
-1587 WARVEEVNKYS
+1587 WGRVKEVNEYS

-1642 AKTQKIK
+1642 AKTPK
-1649 IEGRR
+1649 IEVTEVK
-1654 GGEKIENVDLG
+1654 GGERIPNVDLG

-1699 AEAKG
+1699 AEAT
-1704 NEIKNVIWKSNR
+1704 KNVIWKSNR
-1716 STTKG
+1716 IATKG

-1740 IQITYKMQINKLNDY
+1740 IQITYKMQINEKNDDY

-1766 GRTNSENK
+1766 GRTNSGIK

-1841 KIEADNIN
+1841 KIEANNIN
-1849 NKYSNK
+1849 
-1855 GYLDNEYLNNNML
+1855 NEYLNHNML

-1898 RMKTS
+1898 RMETS
-1903 IVGNFNPANDPVEND
+1903 IVGNFNPANNPVEND
-1918 EAKAENVAVMPPFG
+1918 EAKAEDVAVMPPFG

>member
-56 WENETD
+56 WGNETG
-62 FEVNREEI
+62 FEVNPDNI
-70 QGGGFQ
+70 QSNGFE
-76 VPKIEGRAIYCTER
+76 VPKVEGRAIYCTQR

-95 MTSAMWRGESN
+95 MTSAMWRGESSA
-106 EYTYYWSTPKVEN
+106 YTYYWSTPKVED
-119 IFNPANVDK
+119 IFNPAN
-128 EGRIWSKELSKNEID
+128 GNLWSRELTDTEIS
-143 AINSTGDFVNS
+143 AINNVNTFG
-154 LDSAIRTRGYYKCS
+154 LPATKRTRGYYKCS

-225 AEFVRS
+225 AQFVR
-231 DIEAIKQLYNEAI
+231 DNVDAIKQLYNEAI

-300 LNEEIIFG
+300 LNKEIIFG

-331 VNKIITDDKIA
+331 VNKIITDDKIT
-342 NTKNFRPCEESDP
+342 NTKNFKPCEESDP

-407 NGISYQISE
+407 NGISYQISK
-416 GSLEKKNRIT
+416 GSLEKENEIT

-431 KDKKIKFEATFTQ
+431 KDKKIKFEAAFTQ

-469 KEGSYYVSIRKIGE
+469 KEGSYSINMRKIYEDENGVE
-483 GGKGL
+483 HGL

-496 GVSYG
+496 GLLTYVSDK
-501 TNEDGYIENE
+501 DGF
-511 DGDILMEQLINAS
+511 ILRSHQVINAS

-567 EIVSSNSNAK
+567 EIVSANSNAK
-577 VTFNKEN
+577 VTFNKEDQ
-584 KTITVQIK
+584 TITVQIK
-592 NIEKPDPNN
+592 NIKANPENPD
-601 PNDLLDTYEIK
+601 DTYEIK
-612 AKKVDEQGK
+612 AKKVNEQGN

-660 SEEEDH
+660 SEGEDH

-690 KEKLITIDGT
+690 KEKLITIDGI

-870 DNGNSGSTGGKN
+870 DNGNSGSAGGKN

-905 KTNSKASELE
+905 KANSKASEFE

-1026 KEFIVANGHYP
+1026 KEFIVANRHYP

-1044 IYRSIVGDMNDDEAW
+1044 IYRSIVGDMNDNEAW

-1123 TTTSNGNS
+1123 TTTNTKNGNS
-1131 LTTPFNSKEK
+1131 DKTVFNGKTY
-1141 ALYYIK
+1141 ALDSIK
-1147 DYMNDYTNAIK
+1147 DYINDYTNAIK
-1158 ENNGKINLAKQ
+1158 DNNGKINLAKQ

-1223 LETQIIEVV
+1223 LETQITEVV
-1232 DYYDDSLQLTSA
+1232 DYYDDSLQLT
-1244 VVNTNGKNISND
+1244 
-1256 KSSAVSESIYGQVTE
+1256 SAVSESIYGQVTE

-1305 MALQGFEGYIN
+1305 MALQGFKGYIN

-1350 TTVAGLIDVNSTPG
+1350 TTVAGLVDVNSTPG

-1391 IDDGDD
+1391 ITDDGDD
-1397 PTPPDSDTP
+1397 PTPPDNP
-1406 PDSNTPI
+1406 NNPTPI
-1413 DSTNIISG
+1413 DSTNTISG
-1421 CVWEDAKTGKA
+1421 CVWEDNNK
-1432 SLGNGIRDSGEK
+1432 NGIRDSGEEK
-1444 RIAGVKVALCTREDK
+1444 IAGVKVALCKKYERDDGTQQVAGDEKLGWIKEYNDK
-1459 INDQLS
+1459 LKLYNKEYIYKS
-1465 TGEKQVDWIQRYNE
+1465 VGEYTTGEDG
-1479 KNYNKYTYKV
+1479 TYSFE
-1489 VKEETTDQNGE
+1489 VKEP
-1500 YSFKDVEKGD
+1500 GD

-1522 TVLTNNK
+1522 TVLTND
-1529 ENETNKILGKTGSNT
+1529 EDNETYKVLVERRGKNE

-1587 WARVEEVNKYS
+1587 WDRVKEVNKYS

-1740 IQITYKMQINKLNDY
+1740 IQITYKMQINELNDY

-1898 RMKTS
+1898 RMETS

-1932 IGQVFYYILTIV
+1932 IGQVFYYVLTIV

>member
-40 EIYSAML
+40 EVYSAML

-56 WENETD
+56 WGNETG
-62 FEVNREEI
+62 FEVDPDNI
-70 QGGGFQ
+70 QSNGFE
-76 VPKIEGRAIYCTER
+76 VPKVEGRAIYCTER
-90 DVTLA
+90 GVTLA
-95 MTSAMWRGESN
+95 MNSNMYRGTNKAYS
-106 EYTYYWSTPKVEN
+106 YYNWGPKIVSN
-119 IFNPANVDK
+119 IFDPAN
-128 EGRIWSKELSKNEID
+128 GMWSKTLTDDEIE
-143 AINSTGDFVNS
+143 AINNVKDFG
-154 LDSAIRTRGYYKCS
+154 LLATIRTRGYYKCS

-195 IVMWMLQITGGINVD
+195 IVMWMLIDGGVNTE
-210 NAETIIAKLKLDGSK
+210 NAETIIERLDIDGGK
-225 AEFVRS
+225 AQFVR
-231 DIEAIKQLYNEAI
+231 DNVDAIKQLYYEAI
-244 KYGKFKERVNNA
+244 AYGKFKERVNNA

-276 YYTSNSNKYIKVGP
+276 YYPSNSKEYIKVGP

-300 LNEEIIFG
+300 KDEKIIFG

-331 VNKIITDDKIA
+331 VNKIITDDEVN
-342 NTKNFRPCEESDP
+342 NTKNFKPCEESDP
-355 VSGLYVEHTTDFMR
+355 VSGLYVEHTKTAMK

-400 KGEECVK
+400 KGEKCVK

-416 GSLEKKNRIT
+416 DSLKKSNGKT
-426 RLKPN
+426 KLKPDAN
-431 KDKKIKFEATFTQ
+431 KKIEFEATFTQ

-452 RELKEFTLD
+452 RKLKEFTLD

-469 KEGSYYVSIRKIGE
+469 KEGSYSINMRKIYEDENGVE
-483 GGKGL
+483 HGL

-496 GVSYG
+496 GLLTYVSD
-501 TNEDGYIENE
+501 EDGYILR
-511 DGDILMEQLINAS
+511 GQQIINAS
-524 GTETWTVEEKS
+524 GTETWTVEEKI
-535 APEGYITQPL
+535 APAGYIVQPL

-567 EIVSSNSNAK
+567 EIVSSNSNAE
-577 VTFNKEN
+577 VTFNKEDQ
-584 KTITVQIK
+584 TITVKIK
-592 NIEKPDPNN
+592 NIKN
-601 PNDLLDTYEIK
+601 PNPDNPDDLLNTYKIK
-612 AKKVDEQGK
+612 AKKVDEQGN

-627 FNITWPTGKTSEAT
+627 FKITWPTGKTSEAT

-654 PILGLN
+654 PTLLLN
-660 SEEEDH
+660 SEGEDH

-700 DKYGITGIINVNAP
+700 DKYGITIVNVNTP
-714 EGVTIELNGRGEI
+714 EGVIIGLSGSGEI
-727 SIVIPN
+727 SIVISN
-733 QKDIKLISIGGNVWE
+733 QKDIPLISIGGNVWE

-777 SLYTEDMKLAELMPA
+777 SLYTEDMKLAELMPD

-814 FEGVDESKKYYVVF
+814 FEGVCVDESKKYYVVF

-905 KTNSKASELE
+905 KANSKASELE

-998 YNKYGTLD
+998 YNQYGTLD

-1223 LETQIIEVV
+1223 LETQITEVV

-1350 TTVAGLIDVNSTPG
+1350 TTVAGLVDVNSTPG

-1391 IDDGDD
+1391 ITDD
-1397 PTPPDSDTP
+1397 PTPPDPDTP
-1406 PDSNTPI
+1406 PDPNTPI

-1500 YSFKDVEKGD
+1500 YSFKDVKKGD

-1522 TVLTNNK
+1522 TILTNNK

-1559 GFENGYDIE
+1559 NLENGEYDLEEIKE
-1568 NVDYDKSLNEA
+1568 YDKNLNDKY
-1579 HVSKAIDD
+1579 VSDAIDD
-1587 WARVEEVNKYS
+1587 WDRVKEVNEYS

-1642 AKTQKIK
+1642 AKTPK
-1649 IEGRR
+1649 IEVTEVKD
-1654 GGEKIENVDLG
+1654 GERIPNVDLG

-1699 AEAKG
+1699 AEAT
-1704 NEIKNVIWKSNR
+1704 KNVIWKSNR
-1716 STTKG
+1716 IATKG

-1740 IQITYKMQINKLNDY
+1740 IQITYKMQINEKNDDY

-1766 GRTNSENK
+1766 GRTNSGIK

-1841 KIEADNIN
+1841 KIEANNIN
-1849 NKYSNK
+1849 
-1855 GYLDNEYLNNNML
+1855 NEYLNHNML

-1898 RMKTS
+1898 RMETS
-1903 IVGNFNPANDPVEND
+1903 IVGNFNPANNPVEND
-1918 EAKAENVAVMPPFG
+1918 EAKAEDVAVMPPFG

>member
-56 WENETD
+56 WGNETG
-62 FEVNREEI
+62 FEVDPDNL
-70 QGGGFQ
+70 QSNGFE
-76 VPKIEGRAIYCTER
+76 VPKVEGRAIYCTER
-90 DVTLA
+90 GVTLA
-95 MTSAMWRGESN
+95 MNSNMYRGTNTAYS
-106 EYTYYWSTPKVEN
+106 YYNWGPKIVSN
-119 IFNPANVDK
+119 IFDPAN
-128 EGRIWSKELSKNEID
+128 GNLWSRKLTDTEIR
-143 AINSTGDFVNS
+143 AINNVKDFG
-154 LDSAIRTRGYYKCS
+154 LLATIRTRGYYKCS

-231 DIEAIKQLYNEAI
+231 DIEAIKQLYNEA
-244 KYGKFKERVNNA
+244 KAYRRFKNGVNKA
-256 LSNDGNY
+256 LSNGGSY

-276 YYTSNSNKYIKVGP
+276 YYTSNSNEYIKVGP

-300 LNEEIIFG
+300 KDEKIIFG

-331 VNKIITDDKIA
+331 VEKIITNDNER
-342 NTKNFRPCEESDP
+342 NTKNFKPCEESDP

-400 KGEECVK
+400 KGEKCVK

-416 GSLEKKNRIT
+416 DSLKKSNGKT
-426 RLKPN
+426 KLKPDANN
-431 KDKKIKFEATFTQ
+431 KIEFEATFTQ

-452 RELKEFTLD
+452 RKLKEFTLD

-469 KEGSYYVSIRKIGE
+469 KEGSYSINMRKIDEKGD
-483 GGKGL
+483 GL

-496 GVSYG
+496 GLLTYVSDK
-501 TNEDGYIENE
+501 DGYI
-511 DGDILMEQLINAS
+511 LRSHQVINAS

-567 EIVSSNSNAK
+567 EIVSANSNAK

-584 KTITVQIK
+584 QTITVQIK
-592 NIEKPDPNN
+592 NIKANPD
-601 PNDLLDTYEIK
+601 DLLDTYEIK
-612 AKKVDEQGK
+612 AKKVNEQGN

-654 PILGLN
+654 PMLGLN
-660 SEEEDH
+660 SEGEDH

-714 EGVTIELNGRGEI
+714 EGVTIEINGRGEI

-733 QKDIKLISIGGNVWE
+733 QKNIKLISIGGNVWE

-905 KTNSKASELE
+905 KANSKASELE

-978 KTSKGVA
+978 KTSKGVT

-1026 KEFIVANGHYP
+1026 KEFIVANRHYP

-1044 IYRSIVGDMNDDEAW
+1044 IYRSIVGDMNDNEAW

-1123 TTTSNGNS
+1123 TTTNTKNGNS
-1131 LTTPFNSKEK
+1131 DKTVFNGKTY
-1141 ALYYIK
+1141 ALDSIK
-1147 DYMNDYTNAIK
+1147 DYINDYTNAIK
-1158 ENNGKINLAKQ
+1158 DNNGKINLAKQ

-1223 LETQIIEVV
+1223 LETQITEVV

-1244 VVNTNGKNISND
+1244 VVNTNGKNISKD

-1350 TTVAGLIDVNSTPG
+1350 TTVAGLVDVNSTPG

-1391 IDDGDD
+1391 ITDD
-1397 PTPPDSDTP
+1397 PTPPDH
-1406 PDSNTPI
+1406 NTPI

-1421 CVWEDAKTGKA
+1421 CVWEDAKTEKA

-1444 RIAGVKVALCTREDK
+1444 GIAGVKVALCKKYERNDSTQQAAGDEKLGWIKEYNDK
-1459 INDQLS
+1459 
-1465 TGEKQVDWIQRYNE
+1465 RYNKE
-1479 KNYNKYTYKV
+1479 YIYKSVADEYTTGKDGKYSFE
-1489 VKEETTDQNGE
+1489 VKE
-1500 YSFKDVEKGD
+1500 SGD

-1522 TVLTNNK
+1522 TVLTND
-1529 ENETNKILGKTGSNT
+1529 EDNETNKILGKTGSNT

-1649 IEGRR
+1649 IEGRKN
-1654 GGEKIENVDLG
+1654 GEKIENVDLG

-1699 AEAKG
+1699 AEATKG
-1704 NEIKNVIWKSNR
+1704 NETKNVIWKSNR

-1740 IQITYKMQINKLNDY
+1740 IQITYKMQINELNDY

-1766 GRTNSENK
+1766 GRTNSGIK

-1798 DWNSITD
+1798 DWNAITD

-1849 NKYSNK
+1849 NA
-1855 GYLDNEYLNNNML
+1855 YLNNNML
-1868 TISQLITKEGA
+1868 TISQLITKESA

-1898 RMKTS
+1898 RMETS

-1918 EAKAENVAVMPPFG
+1918 EAKAEDVAVMPPFG

>member
-56 WENETD
+56 WGNETG
-62 FEVNREEI
+62 FEVDPDNI
-70 QGGGFQ
+70 QSNGFE
-76 VPKIEGRAIYCTER
+76 VPKVEGRAIYCTQR
-90 DVTLA
+90 GVTLA
-95 MTSAMWRGESN
+95 MTSAMWRGESDA
-106 EYTYYWSTPKVEN
+106 YTYYWSKPKVEN
-119 IFNPANVDK
+119 IFNPAN
-128 EGRIWSKELSKNEID
+128 GMWSKTLTDDEIK
-143 AINSTGDFVNS
+143 AINSNEDFANS
-154 LDSAIRTRGYYKCS
+154 HDSAIRTRGYYECG
-168 NNHTTISADKAYV
+168 NNHTTISAEEAYV

-195 IVMWMLQITGGINVD
+195 IVMWMLIDGGVNTE
-210 NAETIIAKLKLDGSK
+210 NAETIIERLDIDGGK
-225 AEFVRS
+225 AQFVR
-231 DIEAIKQLYNEAI
+231 DNVDAIKQLYYEAI
-244 KYGKFKERVNNA
+244 AYGKFKERVNNA

-276 YYTSNSNKYIKVGP
+276 YYPSNSKEYIKVGP

-300 LNEEIIFG
+300 KDEKIIFG

-331 VNKIITDDKIA
+331 VNKIITDDEVN
-342 NTKNFRPCEESDP
+342 NTKNFKPCEESHP
-355 VSGLYVEHTTDFMR
+355 VSGLYVEHTKTAMK

-400 KGEECVK
+400 KGEKCVK

-416 GSLEKKNRIT
+416 DSLKKSNGKT
-426 RLKPN
+426 KLKPDAN
-431 KDKKIKFEATFTQ
+431 KKIEFEATFTQ

-452 RELKEFTLD
+452 RKLKEFTLD

-469 KEGSYYVSIRKIGE
+469 KEGSYSINMRKIYEDENGVE
-483 GGKGL
+483 HGL

-496 GVSYG
+496 GLLTYVSD
-501 TNEDGYIENE
+501 EDGYILR
-511 DGDILMEQLINAS
+511 GQQIINAS
-524 GTETWTVEEKS
+524 GTETWTVEEKI
-535 APEGYITQPL
+535 APAGYIVQPL

-567 EIVSSNSNAK
+567 EIVSSNSNAE
-577 VTFNKEN
+577 VTFNKEDQ
-584 KTITVQIK
+584 TITVKIK
-592 NIEKPDPNN
+592 NIKN
-601 PNDLLDTYEIK
+601 PNPDNPDDLLNTYKIK
-612 AKKVDEQGK
+612 AKKVDEQGN

-627 FNITWPTGKTSEAT
+627 FKITWPTGKTSEAT

-654 PILGLN
+654 PTLLLN
-660 SEEEDH
+660 SEGEDH

-700 DKYGITGIINVNAP
+700 DKYGITIVNVNTP
-714 EGVTIELNGRGEI
+714 EGVIIGLSGSGEI
-727 SIVIPN
+727 SIVISN
-733 QKDIKLISIGGNVWE
+733 QKDIPLISIGGNVWE

-777 SLYTEDMKLAELMPA
+777 SLYTEDMKLAELMPD

-905 KTNSKASELE
+905 KANSKASELE

-1391 IDDGDD
+1391 ITDD

-1413 DSTNIISG
+1413 DSTNIIDG
-1421 CVWEDAKTGKA
+1421 CVWEDNNK
-1432 SLGNGIRDSGEK
+1432 NGIRDLGEEK
-1444 RIAGVKVALCTREDK
+1444 IAGVKVALCTR
-1459 INDQLS
+1459 INDQLG
-1465 TGEKQVDWIQRYNE
+1465 TREKQVDWIQRYNE

-1559 GFENGYDIE
+1559 NLENGEYDLEEIKE
-1568 NVDYDKSLNEA
+1568 YDKNLNDKY
-1579 HVSKAIDD
+1579 VSDAIDD
-1587 WARVEEVNKYS
+1587 WGRVKEVNEYS

-1642 AKTQKIK
+1642 AKTPK
-1649 IEGRR
+1649 IEVTEVK
-1654 GGEKIENVDLG
+1654 GGERIPNVDLG

-1699 AEAKG
+1699 AEATKG

-1716 STTKG
+1716 IATKG

-1740 IQITYKMQINKLNDY
+1740 IQITYKMQINEKNDDY

-1766 GRTNSENK
+1766 GRTNSGTK
-1774 VESKA
+1774 VESGA

-1798 DWNSITD
+1798 NWNAITD
-1805 INEIIPAEEKDGEN
+1805 INEIIPAEEKDDEN

-1827 RLKDTISSQSNTIS
+1827 RLKDTISSQSNTIC
-1841 KIEADNIN
+1841 KIERPN
-1849 NKYSNK
+1849 NTEDKEA
-1855 GYLDNEYLNNNML
+1855 YLNNAYLNNNML

-1932 IGQVFYYILTIV
+1932 IGQVFYYVLTVV